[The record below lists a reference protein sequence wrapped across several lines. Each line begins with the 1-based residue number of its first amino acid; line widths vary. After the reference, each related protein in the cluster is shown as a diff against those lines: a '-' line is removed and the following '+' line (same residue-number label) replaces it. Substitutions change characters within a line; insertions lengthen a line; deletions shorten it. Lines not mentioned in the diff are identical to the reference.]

1 MEETQDPPLTPQQF
15 SAKIKAKYPE
25 YKDVDDIVL
34 AKKIIEKYPEYA
46 KKVSFGE
53 VKKKGSSKPTSQE
66 AAGVSPTRTTTPG
79 TSSDTE
85 PPMGAQASGGLGGP
99 FQSIDPFGGKGAVG
113 AIISEQQK
121 TATLPTK
128 KAAPAVTKKV
138 EPPKEEDYFTGG
150 FGNFLRGVDEISPIG
165 IGDFIDD
172 MARSVSSGYRQGT
185 LAEAADKLLLKG
197 HKATPEQI
205 QKFIDA
211 NKYAQQ
217 MKPSDEMQD
226 YTKTYEEEGK
236 GFWGVV
242 KGIFKNPTVVPELIT
257 SSLVG
262 MATNIDALLA
272 GAATIGTGATIGA
285 TTGASAG
292 TVVLP
297 VVGTVGGAAAGAI
310 AGAEASIPYAF
321 GVASSVVEAGS
332 TFGELLSE
340 ELEGKD
346 MTKENV
352 RAILEDPEKLNSI
365 RNKAIARGVIIGT
378 VDALTGKLASG
389 VGAKIMTK
397 SAAKSAT
404 GAVTK
409 GAVVR
414 ATAAGAGVES
424 VGGSLGEATARGA
437 VGQEMD
443 VSEIAL
449 EGISELPGGVRS
461 TIQARL
467 AKPSYRVNGEK
478 VDANQVDQL
487 INTMTPEQL
496 AATDFKIKNDYTG
509 KEFKIQ
515 DKIVTNSI
523 KEEVKKANPDLN
535 EPSLNAIT
543 QLEKELKGLE
553 GNKTQTGK
561 DKAAAL
567 RTQIKNIQE
576 NQIQEEAVVET
587 AKAEGM
593 SVKAPE
599 KNVFYYYEA
608 KGEKAPTEV
617 PAGYTSMKRV
627 ENSEEVKLWKVQK
640 PTEAKAAEVKP
651 AEVKTEEAITNEKP
665 VVTKTADEQKQEIE
679 AEKQEELNGYSVQT
693 RMIDAAFQANA
704 REFKP
709 KPYPS
714 KEYDYPK
721 EITHNGVVYKL
732 GPTVNDH
739 FTVTNTET
747 GFQTKHTH
755 AAIYNITDPKSTQF
769 KDRQAELDKEIEKVE
784 TKYQE
789 KIADLTI
796 LKNKPVEV
804 KPTEV
809 KPAIESPIELKE
821 GEELVDVKQDENGNT
836 LTYVAETSE
845 KKGVKTTKFKFNRS
859 DKSSDQR
866 AGSGVDADK
875 VLDKYGY
882 EIDNDSVPSG
892 VKVREILEIREGE
905 KTTGATA
912 TFVDGEGNIIK
923 AEIVLEP
930 KAKEAKAEEVKTVTH
945 NGIEYTK
952 NNAGNW
958 VNTKTGNEI
967 KGIGEKGKD
976 LIKTL
981 DDLAKPAEVK
991 GISPETSSNVANLT
1005 QDGEGNYVFY
1015 HTSPTTLETIEPNK
1029 YGTNPRNVTS
1039 AEEKTAIGR
1048 VGGVSMYYPA
1058 ENVAESIVSG
1068 NTHMVKI
1075 PESEVYDFNADP
1087 LNLIEEARSKFEK
1100 EFPGQAFTPND
1111 QFAQVT
1117 KLAGDRGFKM
1127 VVGEWKDTTRAQT
1140 TEPLKPVDVKEK
1152 NGSVITKPFKEDF
1165 VSNKDKGLKSVIPET
1180 KEDKLKKVYEEIYDF
1195 KNDKKEYKDVYHLK
1209 EDYTKLSQE
1218 EITKMIEESNLPQEY
1233 KDRYNEALKYE
1244 PGQRRTVS
1252 IVGESVEVENAPEG
1266 NHLNIG
1272 LLEGRT
1278 DKLMSADD
1286 VLSKLPKDVK
1296 VISHS
1301 EIQGTEPSISVEI
1314 SRPLTNIE
1322 MTKFLEDTKQQAIAQ
1337 LSDKKGVLYDT
1348 KRGTSEGWGEF
1359 NPEYFVTQDGKNLTQ
1374 FKPTEPTKKYSE
1386 KAKELA
1392 DKVRNSD
1399 LPDWAKANIEGGKKQ
1414 GVDAGTMK
1422 EALAKAIEKTGEL
1435 MDKGIEFAEAV
1446 KEAINDIVNLLGED
1460 KRASIEKDF
1469 ADYYQSTQK
1478 PLEMEA
1484 KGLDVIS
1491 KGVANMDD
1499 FFNEMS
1505 KDEDFNSLTEEE
1517 KKDLYYNSVSKY
1529 STSQAIDQAAQAPKL
1544 IDLKDQ
1550 SWLKKFI
1557 QAFQNKMIRVKDVQ
1571 EQMEKA
1577 LGIKILKEANVA
1589 LKFELLVGKTINI
1602 IEDKQKEI
1610 FDKSNKDSWANRA
1623 KKDGVDIDQ
1632 LGTYMYAL
1640 HAEERNLANAT
1651 EREENFKKEVDALN
1665 EKIKNAETQSL
1676 KTRYENE
1683 LKKLISGQGKVKLL
1697 KEAGSGMT
1705 NEQAQEII
1713 DNVEKSGKKELFD
1726 KYAKEFREKVIKPA
1740 LDDKLKYGLIDQ
1752 DLYDKLQ
1759 TQYKNYVPLQV
1770 VEKAMK
1776 KRAGGAGAGASVK
1789 GRDIFKAKGSDLYKY
1804 TDRYNPIFS
1813 SMFEY
1818 QNTVAR
1824 GERNQ
1829 AAQALINL
1837 AELDKN
1843 NEVFEVHKPKYTAIL
1858 DSNGDIKYMLPTT
1871 SQKLINDSVELKVD
1885 GKPVYV
1891 EIKDKAMRD
1900 ALQSQGIQRGI
1911 RGLYVINSW
1920 IRSTATLMN
1929 PNFLITN
1936 FLRDYQS
1943 ALINIQSEIKDL
1955 DIKNITGKIANP
1967 KNLKSAGQGIIQDS
1981 KGNYD
1986 SEWAKLAKE
1995 YRDSGGKVSW
2005 FQKETLEEYVDS
2017 LRKDI
2022 EKINKGEKMYTA
2034 ALNKLG
2040 NTLML
2045 AQSVVEQSVRLS
2057 TFKAL
2062 KDAGVSTEEA
2072 ARAAK
2077 NITVNFENKGTWGGL
2092 MDSLYLF
2099 ATAGLSGTVRMATS
2113 LSKSKTART
2122 IAGGMFA
2129 YGILEAALN
2138 SHLGGDD
2145 DDDEKIDDGIK
2156 ERNFVLV
2163 NPKDSKQEPLLLPMA
2178 YGLNVFKYA
2187 GNLTYDVA
2195 TGRKDATEATS
2206 KMFMTIYNQIS
2217 PLQGPTLSQA
2227 VAPTAFDPFVQQS
2240 ENKNFFGAPIKPEQP
2255 KFGPKKKESDLYF
2268 ESVRPGSLW
2277 TAKKL
2282 NEWTGGNAMEKGY
2295 VDISPEILDHYY
2307 DALGGGTG
2315 KFISDVG
2322 YTGKTA
2328 AKEVVESIHGKEM
2341 KDKDEFSLRRLPF
2354 VKAFFGSKPEKK
2366 QLQYIY
2372 ETFERSAI
2380 DQLSKEEVTKF
2391 TKQLKEAVKSQALE
2405 RQDAKQMYNA
2415 VMEGQYKIKKYKG
2428 VQEVRPA
2435 DMTKKEYI
2443 KFIKGAN

>member
-1 MEETQDPPLTPQQF
+1 MDEVDEFGIP
-15 SAKIKAKYPE
+15 IKKP
-25 YKDVDDIVL
+25 VV
-34 AKKIIEKYPEYA
+34 AKKSVDE
-46 KKVSFGE
+46 FGIPI
-53 VKKKGSSKPTSQE
+53 KKKGSSESTPQE
-66 AAGVSPTRTTTPG
+66 KAGVSPTRPTQQG

-85 PPMGAQASGGLGGP
+85 PPTRAQASVVLGGP
-99 FQSIDPFGGKGAVG
+99 TKLFGQEEEKRPTSIMYGNEPKKDGFVPPSTTIDTEQSIKYLEKKTKLKLGQKFDVEEQERNRKELERLKALKKKTPIEEPVDDIFTYQFNSVRDLNNYTSKAKEEVDAEVNNTGFLNVIKSGLSSAYNTVVSGIGKLADLTPQDISAVQIEKNPI
-113 AIISEQQK
+113 AKEISEVKSDPKNSKLTEEEVNFKAYQLAIENKAKSLRNSQTDDYLESVPENVKNNLQFNKVDDLK
-121 TATLPTK
+121 TIEDN
-128 KAAPAVTKKV
+128 TKKV
-138 EPPKEEDYFTGG
+138 VKVRDSYLASLENDYIRLYQLQQANQDQNEIANVENRIKSNTEYIKKLDKSIYGLDREHGSAEEEVELLKRNYDMLY
-150 FGNFLRGVDEISPIG
+150 NISG
-165 IGDFIDD
+165 
-172 MARSVSSGYRQGT
+172 RVTQGT
-185 LAEAADKLLLKG
+185 LNALVTTGDMIADFILPESENNPEYINRLKKSKDELVTETVNNISELSDTFRKDIKDVNNVNDFINWSSDVFAVQVPNLVAASTGNPGLAVMGATSMAQKRFDMKQEVLNGTAKYDDLQMVSIPLLWGAAEVVSEIPTVGILKKAGLATSAINADDVLKRELMNSTFNNFLKTG
-197 HKATPEQI
+197 KDYSKDQFKENAGELFTNVSQN
-205 QKFIDA
+205 A
-211 NKYAQQ
+211 LNKYFLG
-217 MKPSDEMQD
+217 KDE
-226 YTKTYEEEGK
+226 
-236 GFWGVV
+236 V
-242 KGIFKNPTVVPELIT
+242 GIFDNSEDILKDTFLMT
-257 SSLVG
+257 SMLQS
-262 MATNIDALLA
+262 
-272 GAATIGTGATIGA
+272 
-285 TTGASAG
+285 S
-292 TVVLP
+292 P
-297 VVGTVGGAAAGAI
+297 HI
-310 AGAEASIPYAF
+310 AGA
-321 GVASSVVEAGS
+321 
-332 TFGELLSE
+332 
-340 ELEGKD
+340 
-346 MTKENV
+346 
-352 RAILEDPEKLNSI
+352 
-365 RNKAIARGVIIGT
+365 VI
-378 VDALTGKLASG
+378 
-389 VGAKIMTK
+389 
-397 SAAKSAT
+397 
-404 GAVTK
+404 
-409 GAVVR
+409 
-414 ATAAGAGVES
+414 
-424 VGGSLGEATARGA
+424 
-437 VGQEMD
+437 
-443 VSEIAL
+443 
-449 EGISELPGGVRS
+449 
-461 TIQARL
+461 
-467 AKPSYRVNGEK
+467 KPF
-478 VDANQVDQL
+478 
-487 INTMTPEQL
+487 TTPE
-496 AATDFKIKNDYTG
+496 YTNVL
-509 KEFKIQ
+509 
-515 DKIVTNSI
+515 DNNSKQI
-523 KEEVKKANPDLN
+523 LN
-535 EPSLNAIT
+535 LNKLI
-543 QLEKELKGLE
+543 G
-553 GNKTQTGK
+553 
-561 DKAAAL
+561 D
-567 RTQIKNIQE
+567 
-576 NQIQEEAVVET
+576 
-587 AKAEGM
+587 
-593 SVKAPE
+593 
-599 KNVFYYYEA
+599 KNV
-608 KGEKAPTEV
+608 
-617 PAGYTSMKRV
+617 
-627 ENSEEVKLWKVQK
+627 SEEVKSVAKNKIAGLNAESGAIVNKIVSSIDSMSDTGKSRIAKIEKEQS
-640 PTEAKAAEVKP
+640 ELRAKASEITQDKTVDVNTKKDLLNTLKSQFKLVEDERVNILSGKTTVEEMSVNAP
-651 AEVKTEEAITNEKP
+651 AEVKVEEIKPIEVKEIVAPKEDLTAGKGLFSEPVEDVIKTAENYKKSKGITVDAGERITDIDVENSKKIADAYDEMQSNPNDPEVKAAYNAMANETVDQFKYLIDNGYIVELYDGKTEPYKNSEEMLKDLRDNKHLYVFSTEEGFGDTPITE
-665 VVTKTADEQKQEIE
+665 
-679 AEKQEELNGYSVQT
+679 
-693 RMIDAAFQANA
+693 
-704 REFKP
+704 
-709 KPYPS
+709 
-714 KEYDYPK
+714 
-721 EITHNGVVYKL
+721 
-732 GPTVNDH
+732 
-739 FTVTNTET
+739 
-747 GFQTKHTH
+747 
-755 AAIYNITDPKSTQF
+755 
-769 KDRQAELDKEIEKVE
+769 KDRQENPLLKDSGFTDKNGKKLLINDAFRFVHDIFGHGERGNSFGAKGEENAWDVHSRMYSPEARRAMTTE
-784 TKYQE
+784 TRGQNSWVNF
-789 KIADLTI
+789 
-796 LKNKPVEV
+796 NKGMRNEDGSI
-804 KPTEV
+804 KKKGDEGYLSPTER
-809 KPAIESPIELKE
+809 PFA
-821 GEELVDVKQDENGNT
+821 
-836 LTYVAETSE
+836 
-845 KKGVKTTKFKFNRS
+845 
-859 DKSSDQR
+859 DQ
-866 AGSGVDADK
+866 K
-875 VLDKYGY
+875 
-882 EIDNDSVPSG
+882 
-892 VKVREILEIREGE
+892 
-905 KTTGATA
+905 
-912 TFVDGEGNIIK
+912 
-923 AEIVLEP
+923 
-930 KAKEAKAEEVKTVTH
+930 
-945 NGIEYTK
+945 
-952 NNAGNW
+952 
-958 VNTKTGNEI
+958 
-967 KGIGEKGKD
+967 
-976 LIKTL
+976 
-981 DDLAKPAEVK
+981 
-991 GISPETSSNVANLT
+991 
-1005 QDGEGNYVFY
+1005 
-1015 HTSPTTLETIEPNK
+1015 
-1029 YGTNPRNVTS
+1029 
-1039 AEEKTAIGR
+1039 
-1048 VGGVSMYYPA
+1048 
-1058 ENVAESIVSG
+1058 
-1068 NTHMVKI
+1068 
-1075 PESEVYDFNADP
+1075 
-1087 LNLIEEARSKFEK
+1087 
-1100 EFPGQAFTPND
+1100 
-1111 QFAQVT
+1111 
-1117 KLAGDRGFKM
+1117 
-1127 VVGEWKDTTRAQT
+1127 
-1140 TEPLKPVDVKEK
+1140 
-1152 NGSVITKPFKEDF
+1152 
-1165 VSNKDKGLKSVIPET
+1165 
-1180 KEDKLKKVYEEIYDF
+1180 
-1195 KNDKKEYKDVYHLK
+1195 
-1209 EDYTKLSQE
+1209 
-1218 EITKMIEESNLPQEY
+1218 
-1233 KDRYNEALKYE
+1233 
-1244 PGQRRTVS
+1244 
-1252 IVGESVEVENAPEG
+1252 
-1266 NHLNIG
+1266 IG
-1272 LLEGRT
+1272 LLPEW
-1278 DKLMSADD
+1278 A
-1286 VLSKLPKDVK
+1286 
-1296 VISHS
+1296 S
-1301 EIQGTEPSISVEI
+1301 ESIYE
-1314 SRPLTNIE
+1314 TAE
-1322 MTKFLEDTKQQAIAQ
+1322 
-1337 LSDKKGVLYDT
+1337 
-1348 KRGTSEGWGEF
+1348 
-1359 NPEYFVTQDGKNLTQ
+1359 
-1374 FKPTEPTKKYSE
+1374 KPTEPTKKNTE

-1392 DKVRNSD
+1392 DKVRSLD
-1399 LPDWAKANIEGGKKQ
+1399 LPDWLKANIEGGKKQ
-1414 GVDAGTMK
+1414 GVDADTMK

-1478 PLEMEA
+1478 PLEMES

-1505 KDEDFNSLTEEE
+1505 KDKDFNSLTEEQ

-1550 SWLKKFI
+1550 NWLKKFI

-1571 EQMEKA
+1571 EQMEGA

-1610 FDKSNKDSWANRA
+1610 FDKSNKESWANRA

-1632 LGTYMYAL
+1632 LGVYMYAL

-1726 KYAKEFREKVIKPA
+1726 KYASEFRENVIKPA

-1752 DLYDKLQ
+1752 ELYDKLQ

-1770 VEKAMK
+1770 VEKAMT

-1911 RGLYVINSW
+1911 RGLYIVNSW

-1955 DIKNITGKIANP
+1955 DIKNVTGQIANP

-1981 KGNYD
+1981 KGKYD

-2255 KFGPKKKESDLYF
+2255 KFGAKKKESDLYF
-2268 ESVRPGSLW
+2268 ESVRTESLW

-2282 NEWTGGNAMEKGY
+2282 NEWTGGSAMEKGY

-2307 DALGGGTG
+2307 DAFGGGTG

-2322 YTGKTA
+2322 YTGKIA
-2328 AKEVVESIHGKEM
+2328 AKEVVESVHGKEM

-2380 DQLSKEEVTKF
+2380 DQLTKEEITKF
-2391 TKQLKEAVKSQALE
+2391 TKQLKEAVKSQALDT
-2405 RQDAKQMYNA
+2405 QDAKQMYNT

-2443 KFIKGAN
+2443 KFIKGAK

>member
-1 MEETQDPPLTPQQF
+1 MDEVDEFGIP
-15 SAKIKAKYPE
+15 IKKPA
-25 YKDVDDIVL
+25 V
-34 AKKIIEKYPEYA
+34 AKKSVDE
-46 KKVSFGE
+46 FGIPI
-53 VKKKGSSKPTSQE
+53 KKKGSSEPTAQKN
-66 AAGVSPTRTTTPG
+66 AGVSPTRPTTQS

-85 PPMGAQASGGLGGP
+85 PPTRAQASVALGGP
-99 FQSIDPFGGKGAVG
+99 TKLFGQEEEKRPTSIMYGNEPNKDGFVPPSTAIDTEQSIKYLEKKTNLKLGQKFNVEEQERNRKELERLKALKKKTPIEKPVDDIFTYQFNNVRDLNNYTSKAKEEVDAEVNNTGFLNVIKSGLSSAYNTVVSGIGKLADLTPQDISAVQIEKNPI
-113 AIISEQQK
+113 AKEISEVK
-121 TATLPTK
+121 SDPKNSKLTEEEVNF
-128 KAAPAVTKKV
+128 KAYQLAIENKAKSLRNSQTDEYLESVP
-138 EPPKEEDYFTGG
+138 EDVKNNLQF
-150 FGNFLRGVDEISPIG
+150 NKVDELKT
-165 IGDFIDD
+165 IDD
-172 MARSVSSGYRQGT
+172 NTRKVVKVRDSYLASLENDYIRLNQLQQTNQDPNEIANVENRIKSNTEYIKKLDKSIYGLDRKHGSAEEEVDLLKRNYDMLYNISGRVTQGT
-185 LAEAADKLLLKG
+185 LNALVTTGDMIADFILPESENNPEYINKLKKSKEELVSETVDNISGLSDTFRKDIKDVNNVNDFINWSSDVFAVQVPNLVAASTGNPGLAVMGATSMAQKRFDMKQEVLNGTAKYDDLQMVSIPLLWGAAEVVSEIPTVGILKKAGLATSAINADDVLKRELMNSTFNNFLNTGKDYSKDQFKEAAGELFTNVSQNAL
-197 HKATPEQI
+197 
-205 QKFIDA
+205 
-211 NKYAQQ
+211 NKYLL
-217 MKPSDEMQD
+217 
-226 YTKTYEEEGK
+226 GK
-236 GFWGVV
+236 KEV
-242 KGIFKNPTVVPELIT
+242 GIFDNSEEILKDTFLMT
-257 SSLVG
+257 SMLQS
-262 MATNIDALLA
+262 
-272 GAATIGTGATIGA
+272 
-285 TTGASAG
+285 S
-292 TVVLP
+292 P
-297 VVGTVGGAAAGAI
+297 HI
-310 AGAEASIPYAF
+310 AGAVIKPFTSPEY
-321 GVASSVVEAGS
+321 
-332 TFGELLSE
+332 T
-340 ELEGKD
+340 
-346 MTKENV
+346 NV
-352 RAILEDPEKLNSI
+352 LDNNSRQILNLNKL
-365 RNKAIARGVIIGT
+365 IG
-378 VDALTGKLASG
+378 D
-389 VGAKIMTK
+389 
-397 SAAKSAT
+397 
-404 GAVTK
+404 
-409 GAVVR
+409 
-414 ATAAGAGVES
+414 
-424 VGGSLGEATARGA
+424 
-437 VGQEMD
+437 
-443 VSEIAL
+443 
-449 EGISELPGGVRS
+449 
-461 TIQARL
+461 
-467 AKPSYRVNGEK
+467 
-478 VDANQVDQL
+478 
-487 INTMTPEQL
+487 
-496 AATDFKIKNDYTG
+496 
-509 KEFKIQ
+509 
-515 DKIVTNSI
+515 
-523 KEEVKKANPDLN
+523 
-535 EPSLNAIT
+535 
-543 QLEKELKGLE
+543 
-553 GNKTQTGK
+553 
-561 DKAAAL
+561 
-567 RTQIKNIQE
+567 
-576 NQIQEEAVVET
+576 
-587 AKAEGM
+587 
-593 SVKAPE
+593 
-599 KNVFYYYEA
+599 KNV
-608 KGEKAPTEV
+608 
-617 PAGYTSMKRV
+617 
-627 ENSEEVKLWKVQK
+627 SEEVKSV
-640 PTEAKAAEVKP
+640 AKNKIAGLNAESGAIVNNVVSSIDSMSDAGKSRIAKIEKEQSELRSKASEITDDKTIDVNTKKDLLNTLKSQFKLIEDERVNIISGKTAVEEMSVNAP
-651 AEVKTEEAITNEKP
+651 AEVKVEE
-665 VVTKTADEQKQEIE
+665 
-679 AEKQEELNGYSVQT
+679 
-693 RMIDAAFQANA
+693 
-704 REFKP
+704 
-709 KPYPS
+709 
-714 KEYDYPK
+714 
-721 EITHNGVVYKL
+721 
-732 GPTVNDH
+732 
-739 FTVTNTET
+739 
-747 GFQTKHTH
+747 
-755 AAIYNITDPKSTQF
+755 
-769 KDRQAELDKEIEKVE
+769 
-784 TKYQE
+784 
-789 KIADLTI
+789 
-796 LKNKPVEV
+796 
-804 KPTEV
+804 
-809 KPAIESPIELKE
+809 
-821 GEELVDVKQDENGNT
+821 
-836 LTYVAETSE
+836 
-845 KKGVKTTKFKFNRS
+845 
-859 DKSSDQR
+859 
-866 AGSGVDADK
+866 
-875 VLDKYGY
+875 
-882 EIDNDSVPSG
+882 
-892 VKVREILEIREGE
+892 
-905 KTTGATA
+905 
-912 TFVDGEGNIIK
+912 
-923 AEIVLEP
+923 
-930 KAKEAKAEEVKTVTH
+930 
-945 NGIEYTK
+945 
-952 NNAGNW
+952 
-958 VNTKTGNEI
+958 
-967 KGIGEKGKD
+967 
-976 LIKTL
+976 
-981 DDLAKPAEVK
+981 AKPAEVK
-991 GISPETSSNVANLT
+991 GISPETSSNLANLT
-1005 QDGEGNYVFY
+1005 QDNEGNYVFY

-1048 VGGVSMYYPA
+1048 VNGVSMYYPA

-1087 LNLIEEARSKFEK
+1087 LNLIEEARAKFEK

-1117 KLAGDRGFKM
+1117 KIAGDKGFKM

-1140 TEPLKPVDVKEK
+1140 TEPLKPVDVKEMEGNK
-1152 NGSVITKPFKEDF
+1152 IIKPFKEDF
-1165 VSNKDKGLKSVIPET
+1165 VSNKDKGFKSIIPVSKDVKLKEVYDNIN
-1180 KEDKLKKVYEEIYDF
+1180 KERNTQNNYDKLYSLREDF
-1195 KNDKKEYKDVYHLK
+1195 P
-1209 EDYTKLSQE
+1209 KLSQD
-1218 EITKMIEESNLPQEY
+1218 EITTMIEESDISQEL
-1233 KDRYNEALKYE
+1233 KDAYAEAVAYE
-1244 PGQRRTVS
+1244 PEQRRTEAPTTKETNV
-1252 IVGESVEVENAPEG
+1252 ES
-1266 NHLNIG
+1266 
-1272 LLEGRT
+1272 
-1278 DKLMSADD
+1278 
-1286 VLSKLPKDVK
+1286 
-1296 VISHS
+1296 
-1301 EIQGTEPSISVEI
+1301 
-1314 SRPLTNIE
+1314 
-1322 MTKFLEDTKQQAIAQ
+1322 
-1337 LSDKKGVLYDT
+1337 
-1348 KRGTSEGWGEF
+1348 
-1359 NPEYFVTQDGKNLTQ
+1359 
-1374 FKPTEPTKKYSE
+1374 
-1386 KAKELA
+1386 
-1392 DKVRNSD
+1392 
-1399 LPDWAKANIEGGKKQ
+1399 
-1414 GVDAGTMK
+1414 
-1422 EALAKAIEKTGEL
+1422 
-1435 MDKGIEFAEAV
+1435 
-1446 KEAINDIVNLLGED
+1446 
-1460 KRASIEKDF
+1460 
-1469 ADYYQSTQK
+1469 
-1478 PLEMEA
+1478 

-1491 KGVANMDD
+1491 KGIANMDD

-1505 KDEDFNSLTEEE
+1505 KDNDFNSLTEEQ

-1550 SWLKKFI
+1550 NWLKKFI

-1571 EQMEKA
+1571 EQMEGA

-1610 FDKSNKDSWANRA
+1610 FDKSNKESWANRA

-1665 EKIKNAETQSL
+1665 EKIKNAETKSL

-1726 KYAKEFREKVIKPA
+1726 KYAKEFRDNVIKPS

-1752 DLYDKLQ
+1752 ELYDKLQ

-1770 VEKAMK
+1770 VEKAMA
-1776 KRAGGAGAGASVK
+1776 KRTGGGGVGASVK
-1789 GRDIFKAKGSDLYKY
+1789 GKDIFKAKGSDLYKY

-1891 EIKDKAMRD
+1891 EVKDKAMRD

-1911 RGLYVINSW
+1911 RGLYIVNSW

-1955 DIKNITGKIANP
+1955 DIKNVTGQIANP

-1981 KGNYD
+1981 KGKYD

-2195 TGRKDATEATS
+2195 TGRKDATDATS

-2255 KFGPKKKESDLYF
+2255 KFGAKKKESDLYF

-2282 NEWTGGNAMEKGY
+2282 NEWTGGSAMEKGY
-2295 VDISPEILDHYY
+2295 IDISPEILDHYY

-2322 YTGKTA
+2322 YTGKIA
-2328 AKEVVESIHGKEM
+2328 AKEVVESVHGKEM

-2354 VKAFFGSKPEKK
+2354 VKAFFGSKPEKQK
-2366 QLQYIY
+2366 LQYIY
-2372 ETFERSAI
+2372 ETFERSSI
-2380 DQLSKEEVTKF
+2380 DQLTKEEVTKF
-2391 TKQLKEAVKSQALE
+2391 TKQLNEAVKSQTLDT
-2405 RQDAKQMYNA
+2405 QDARQMYKN

-2428 VQEVRPA
+2428 VQEVKPG
-2435 DMTKKEYI
+2435 DMTKKQYI

>member
-1 MEETQDPPLTPQQF
+1 MAELLDNQDEQGVPPLPGGYVAVKKQSQGTPPLP
-15 SAKIKAKYPE
+15 SGY
-25 YKDVDDIVL
+25 V
-34 AKKIIEKYPEYA
+34 
-46 KKVSFGE
+46 
-53 VKKKGSSKPTSQE
+53 VKKKESSKPTSQKGD
-66 AAGVSPTRTTTPG
+66 GVSPTKTTTPG

-85 PPMGAQASGGLGGP
+85 LPMGAQASGGLGGQTGSP

-113 AIISEQQK
+113 AIVSEQQK
-121 TATLPTK
+121 TQQPPTK
-128 KAAPAVTKKV
+128 KAAPAVTKQA

-150 FGNFLRGVDEISPIG
+150 FGNFLRGVDEIVPIG
-165 IGDFIDD
+165 IGDFVDD
-172 MARSVSSGYRQGT
+172 MARSVSAGYRQGT

-211 NKYAQQ
+211 NKDAQQ

-242 KGIFKNPTVVPELIT
+242 KGIFKNPTVIPELIT

-262 MATNIDALLA
+262 MATNKDALKA
-272 GAATIGTGATIGA
+272 GAATIGAGAAIGA

-292 TVVLP
+292 TVALP
-297 VVGTVGGAAAGAI
+297 VVGTVGGATAGAI
-310 AGAEASIPYAF
+310 AGAEAAIPYAF

-332 TFGELLSE
+332 TFGELLAE
-340 ELEGKD
+340 ELKGED

-352 RAILEDPEKLNSI
+352 KSILENPEKLNSI

-378 VDALTGKLASG
+378 ADALTGKLASG

-424 VGGSLGEATARGA
+424 IGGSLGEATARGA

-449 EGISELPGGVRS
+449 EGIAELPGGVRS

-478 VDANQVDQL
+478 VDADQVDEL

-496 AATDFKIKNDYTG
+496 FATDIKIKNDYTG

-523 KEEVKKANPDLN
+523 KQDIKKANPDLN

-543 QLEKELKGLE
+543 QLEKELQSLE

-561 DKAAAL
+561 DKAAAI

-617 PAGYTSMKRV
+617 PAGYTSMKKV
-627 ENSEEVKLWKVQK
+627 ENSEEVKLWNAQK
-640 PTEAKAAEVKP
+640 PSEIKP
-651 AEVKTEEAITNEKP
+651 AEV
-665 VVTKTADEQKQEIE
+665 
-679 AEKQEELNGYSVQT
+679 
-693 RMIDAAFQANA
+693 
-704 REFKP
+704 
-709 KPYPS
+709 
-714 KEYDYPK
+714 
-721 EITHNGVVYKL
+721 
-732 GPTVNDH
+732 
-739 FTVTNTET
+739 
-747 GFQTKHTH
+747 
-755 AAIYNITDPKSTQF
+755 
-769 KDRQAELDKEIEKVE
+769 
-784 TKYQE
+784 
-789 KIADLTI
+789 
-796 LKNKPVEV
+796 
-804 KPTEV
+804 
-809 KPAIESPIELKE
+809 
-821 GEELVDVKQDENGNT
+821 
-836 LTYVAETSE
+836 VAEEVT
-845 KKGVKTTKFKFNRS
+845 
-859 DKSSDQR
+859 
-866 AGSGVDADK
+866 
-875 VLDKYGY
+875 
-882 EIDNDSVPSG
+882 P
-892 VKVREILEIREGE
+892 
-905 KTTGATA
+905 
-912 TFVDGEGNIIK
+912 
-923 AEIVLEP
+923 AEV
-930 KAKEAKAEEVKTVTH
+930 KAEEVKPT
-945 NGIEYTK
+945 
-952 NNAGNW
+952 
-958 VNTKTGNEI
+958 
-967 KGIGEKGKD
+967 
-976 LIKTL
+976 
-981 DDLAKPAEVK
+981 EVK

-1048 VGGVSMYYPA
+1048 VNGVSMYYPA

-1087 LNLIEEARSKFEK
+1087 LNLIEEARAKFEK

-1117 KLAGDRGFKM
+1117 KIAGDRGFKM

-1140 TEPLKPVDVKEK
+1140 TEPLKPVDVKEMEGNK
-1152 NGSVITKPFKEDF
+1152 IIKPFKEDF
-1165 VSNKDKGLKSVIPET
+1165 VSNKDKGFESIIPESKDVKL
-1180 KEDKLKKVYEEIYDF
+1180 KEVYDNINKERNTQNNYDKLYSLREDF
-1195 KNDKKEYKDVYHLK
+1195 P
-1209 EDYTKLSQE
+1209 KLSQD
-1218 EITKMIEESNLPQEY
+1218 EITTMIEESDISQEL
-1233 KDRYNEALKYE
+1233 KDAYAEAVAYE
-1244 PGQRRTVS
+1244 PEQRRTKAPTSKIIPGEKIIISGVEIKYPTKEQSDTRKQERTAVEYVDKAANLLQEEDVDTIKKELDGDFGLLTAENPMAQPLTENENSELNKKAEEWLKEKGYNPRRVTGKYDQAENSFFVPGLTKSDAVEFAKEFNQESVAHSEGLVYQDGSINPRIKTEDNFSFEDYSPESNYVS
-1252 IVGESVEVENAPEG
+1252 IVKTKDGLKTFSVGYDFETKIPGE
-1266 NHLNIG
+1266 I
-1272 LLEGRT
+1272 T
-1278 DKLMSADD
+1278 
-1286 VLSKLPKDVK
+1286 
-1296 VISHS
+1296 
-1301 EIQGTEPSISVEI
+1301 
-1314 SRPLTNIE
+1314 
-1322 MTKFLEDTKQQAIAQ
+1322 
-1337 LSDKKGVLYDT
+1337 
-1348 KRGTSEGWGEF
+1348 
-1359 NPEYFVTQDGKNLTQ
+1359 
-1374 FKPTEPTKKYSE
+1374 PTETKE
-1386 KAKELA
+1386 TN
-1392 DKVRNSD
+1392 V
-1399 LPDWAKANIEGGKKQ
+1399 
-1414 GVDAGTMK
+1414 
-1422 EALAKAIEKTGEL
+1422 
-1435 MDKGIEFAEAV
+1435 
-1446 KEAINDIVNLLGED
+1446 
-1460 KRASIEKDF
+1460 
-1469 ADYYQSTQK
+1469 
-1478 PLEMEA
+1478 EA

-1505 KDEDFNSLTEEE
+1505 KDEDFNSLTEEQ

-1529 STSQAIDQAAQAPKL
+1529 STSQAVDQAAQAPKL

-1571 EQMEKA
+1571 EQMEGA

-1610 FDKSNKDSWANRA
+1610 FDKSNKESWANRA

-1651 EREENFKKEVDALN
+1651 EREENFKKEVDVLN

-1726 KYAKEFREKVIKPA
+1726 KYASEFREKVIKPA

-1752 DLYDKLQ
+1752 ELYDKLQ

-1911 RGLYVINSW
+1911 RGLYIVNSW

-1955 DIKNITGKIANP
+1955 DIKNVTGQIANP

-1981 KGNYD
+1981 KGKYD

-2113 LSKSKTART
+2113 LAKSKTART

-2255 KFGPKKKESDLYF
+2255 KFGAKKKESDLYF

-2282 NEWTGGNAMEKGY
+2282 NEWTGGSAMEKGY

-2322 YTGKTA
+2322 YTGKIA
-2328 AKEVVESIHGKEM
+2328 AKEVVESVHGKEM

-2366 QLQYIY
+2366 QLQYVY

-2380 DQLSKEEVTKF
+2380 DQLTKEEITKF
-2391 TKQLKEAVKSQALE
+2391 KNQLKEAVKSQALDT
-2405 RQDAKQMYNA
+2405 QDARQMYKN

-2428 VQEVRPA
+2428 VQEVKPG
-2435 DMTKKEYI
+2435 DMTKKQYI

>member
-1 MEETQDPPLTPQQF
+1 
-15 SAKIKAKYPE
+15 
-25 YKDVDDIVL
+25 
-34 AKKIIEKYPEYA
+34 
-46 KKVSFGE
+46 
-53 VKKKGSSKPTSQE
+53 
-66 AAGVSPTRTTTPG
+66 
-79 TSSDTE
+79 
-85 PPMGAQASGGLGGP
+85 
-99 FQSIDPFGGKGAVG
+99 
-113 AIISEQQK
+113 
-121 TATLPTK
+121 
-128 KAAPAVTKKV
+128 
-138 EPPKEEDYFTGG
+138 
-150 FGNFLRGVDEISPIG
+150 
-165 IGDFIDD
+165 
-172 MARSVSSGYRQGT
+172 
-185 LAEAADKLLLKG
+185 
-197 HKATPEQI
+197 
-205 QKFIDA
+205 
-211 NKYAQQ
+211 
-217 MKPSDEMQD
+217 
-226 YTKTYEEEGK
+226 
-236 GFWGVV
+236 
-242 KGIFKNPTVVPELIT
+242 
-257 SSLVG
+257 
-262 MATNIDALLA
+262 
-272 GAATIGTGATIGA
+272 
-285 TTGASAG
+285 
-292 TVVLP
+292 
-297 VVGTVGGAAAGAI
+297 
-310 AGAEASIPYAF
+310 
-321 GVASSVVEAGS
+321 
-332 TFGELLSE
+332 
-340 ELEGKD
+340 
-346 MTKENV
+346 
-352 RAILEDPEKLNSI
+352 
-365 RNKAIARGVIIGT
+365 
-378 VDALTGKLASG
+378 
-389 VGAKIMTK
+389 
-397 SAAKSAT
+397 
-404 GAVTK
+404 
-409 GAVVR
+409 
-414 ATAAGAGVES
+414 
-424 VGGSLGEATARGA
+424 
-437 VGQEMD
+437 
-443 VSEIAL
+443 
-449 EGISELPGGVRS
+449 
-461 TIQARL
+461 
-467 AKPSYRVNGEK
+467 
-478 VDANQVDQL
+478 
-487 INTMTPEQL
+487 
-496 AATDFKIKNDYTG
+496 
-509 KEFKIQ
+509 
-515 DKIVTNSI
+515 
-523 KEEVKKANPDLN
+523 
-535 EPSLNAIT
+535 
-543 QLEKELKGLE
+543 
-553 GNKTQTGK
+553 
-561 DKAAAL
+561 
-567 RTQIKNIQE
+567 
-576 NQIQEEAVVET
+576 
-587 AKAEGM
+587 
-593 SVKAPE
+593 
-599 KNVFYYYEA
+599 
-608 KGEKAPTEV
+608 
-617 PAGYTSMKRV
+617 
-627 ENSEEVKLWKVQK
+627 
-640 PTEAKAAEVKP
+640 
-651 AEVKTEEAITNEKP
+651 
-665 VVTKTADEQKQEIE
+665 
-679 AEKQEELNGYSVQT
+679 
-693 RMIDAAFQANA
+693 
-704 REFKP
+704 
-709 KPYPS
+709 
-714 KEYDYPK
+714 
-721 EITHNGVVYKL
+721 
-732 GPTVNDH
+732 
-739 FTVTNTET
+739 
-747 GFQTKHTH
+747 
-755 AAIYNITDPKSTQF
+755 
-769 KDRQAELDKEIEKVE
+769 
-784 TKYQE
+784 
-789 KIADLTI
+789 
-796 LKNKPVEV
+796 
-804 KPTEV
+804 
-809 KPAIESPIELKE
+809 
-821 GEELVDVKQDENGNT
+821 
-836 LTYVAETSE
+836 
-845 KKGVKTTKFKFNRS
+845 
-859 DKSSDQR
+859 
-866 AGSGVDADK
+866 
-875 VLDKYGY
+875 
-882 EIDNDSVPSG
+882 
-892 VKVREILEIREGE
+892 
-905 KTTGATA
+905 
-912 TFVDGEGNIIK
+912 
-923 AEIVLEP
+923 
-930 KAKEAKAEEVKTVTH
+930 
-945 NGIEYTK
+945 
-952 NNAGNW
+952 
-958 VNTKTGNEI
+958 
-967 KGIGEKGKD
+967 
-976 LIKTL
+976 
-981 DDLAKPAEVK
+981 
-991 GISPETSSNVANLT
+991 
-1005 QDGEGNYVFY
+1005 
-1015 HTSPTTLETIEPNK
+1015 
-1029 YGTNPRNVTS
+1029 
-1039 AEEKTAIGR
+1039 
-1048 VGGVSMYYPA
+1048 
-1058 ENVAESIVSG
+1058 
-1068 NTHMVKI
+1068 
-1075 PESEVYDFNADP
+1075 
-1087 LNLIEEARSKFEK
+1087 
-1100 EFPGQAFTPND
+1100 
-1111 QFAQVT
+1111 
-1117 KLAGDRGFKM
+1117 
-1127 VVGEWKDTTRAQT
+1127 
-1140 TEPLKPVDVKEK
+1140 
-1152 NGSVITKPFKEDF
+1152 
-1165 VSNKDKGLKSVIPET
+1165 
-1180 KEDKLKKVYEEIYDF
+1180 
-1195 KNDKKEYKDVYHLK
+1195 
-1209 EDYTKLSQE
+1209 
-1218 EITKMIEESNLPQEY
+1218 
-1233 KDRYNEALKYE
+1233 
-1244 PGQRRTVS
+1244 
-1252 IVGESVEVENAPEG
+1252 
-1266 NHLNIG
+1266 
-1272 LLEGRT
+1272 
-1278 DKLMSADD
+1278 
-1286 VLSKLPKDVK
+1286 
-1296 VISHS
+1296 
-1301 EIQGTEPSISVEI
+1301 
-1314 SRPLTNIE
+1314 
-1322 MTKFLEDTKQQAIAQ
+1322 
-1337 LSDKKGVLYDT
+1337 
-1348 KRGTSEGWGEF
+1348 
-1359 NPEYFVTQDGKNLTQ
+1359 
-1374 FKPTEPTKKYSE
+1374 
-1386 KAKELA
+1386 
-1392 DKVRNSD
+1392 
-1399 LPDWAKANIEGGKKQ
+1399 
-1414 GVDAGTMK
+1414 
-1422 EALAKAIEKTGEL
+1422 
-1435 MDKGIEFAEAV
+1435 
-1446 KEAINDIVNLLGED
+1446 
-1460 KRASIEKDF
+1460 
-1469 ADYYQSTQK
+1469 
-1478 PLEMEA
+1478 
-1484 KGLDVIS
+1484 
-1491 KGVANMDD
+1491 MDD

-1505 KDEDFNSLTEEE
+1505 KDEDFNSLTEDQ

-1571 EQMEKA
+1571 EQMEGA

-1610 FDKSNKDSWANRA
+1610 FDKSNKESWANRA

-1770 VEKAMK
+1770 VEKAMT

-1955 DIKNITGKIANP
+1955 DIKNVTGQIANP

-1981 KGNYD
+1981 KGKYD

-2187 GNLTYDVA
+2187 GNFTYDVA

-2255 KFGPKKKESDLYF
+2255 KFGAKKKESDLYF

-2282 NEWTGGNAMEKGY
+2282 NEWTGGSAMEKGY

-2322 YTGKTA
+2322 YTGKIA

-2366 QLQYIY
+2366 QLQYVY
-2372 ETFERSAI
+2372 DTFERSAI
-2380 DQLSKEEVTKF
+2380 DQLTKEEITKF
-2391 TKQLKEAVKSQALE
+2391 TKQLKEAVKSQALDT
-2405 RQDAKQMYNA
+2405 QDARQMYKN

-2428 VQEVRPA
+2428 VQEVKPV
-2435 DMTKKEYI
+2435 DMTKKQYI

>member
-15 SAKIKAKYPE
+15 SAKIKAKYPQ
-25 YKDVDDIVL
+25 YKDVDDVVL
-34 AKKIIEKYPEYA
+34 AKKMVEKYPEYA

-53 VKKKGSSKPTSQE
+53 VKKKESSVSTPQE
-66 AAGVSPTRTTTPG
+66 AAGVSPTRTTQQG

-85 PPMGAQASGGLGGP
+85 PPMGTQASGGLGGQTGSP

-121 TATLPTK
+121 TQQPPTK
-128 KAAPAVTKKV
+128 KAAPAVTKQV

-150 FGNFLRGVDEISPIG
+150 FGNFLRGVDEIVPIG
-165 IGDFIDD
+165 IGDFVDD

-262 MATNIDALLA
+262 MATNTDALLS
-272 GAATIGTGATIGA
+272 GAATIGAGATIGA

-292 TVVLP
+292 TVALP

-332 TFGELLSE
+332 TFGELLAE
-340 ELEGKD
+340 ELKGED

-352 RAILEDPEKLNSI
+352 RAILENPEKLNSI

-389 VGAKIMTK
+389 VGAKVMTK

-449 EGISELPGGVRS
+449 EGIAELPGGVRS

-467 AKPSYRVNGEK
+467 ARPSYRVNGEK
-478 VDANQVDQL
+478 VDADQVDQL

-523 KEEVKKANPDLN
+523 KQDVKKANPDLN

-543 QLEKELKGLE
+543 QLEKELQGLE

-561 DKAAAL
+561 DKASAI

-627 ENSEEVKLWKVQK
+627 ENSEEVKLWNAQK
-640 PTEAKAAEVKP
+640 PSEVKVEEVKP
-651 AEVKTEEAITNEKP
+651 AEVIEEKIDTRP
-665 VVTKTADEQKQEIE
+665 I
-679 AEKQEELNGYSVQT
+679 AE
-693 RMIDAAFQANA
+693 
-704 REFKP
+704 
-709 KPYPS
+709 
-714 KEYDYPK
+714 
-721 EITHNGVVYKL
+721 
-732 GPTVNDH
+732 
-739 FTVTNTET
+739 
-747 GFQTKHTH
+747 
-755 AAIYNITDPKSTQF
+755 
-769 KDRQAELDKEIEKVE
+769 RQAETEAKIKNKNLFIGVGDFSKQLGDSDKAAVPISRGENKGIEIVEYAHPDTGSVDVIATGKTDNDFVGFYRIYENGKPTNKWSSKFENQSRNKEDFKTMISGVQKLLPEGHEYTEKTSISTDGLRVWKQQLDRGYELQYDEKGNILTNTVAINGDAIVNELGVDVNKGNFENIKITKDQFETVKKALLPYLENLGLNESNIRYSGEKVN
-784 TKYQE
+784 
-789 KIADLTI
+789 I
-796 LKNKPVEV
+796 P
-804 KPTEV
+804 
-809 KPAIESPIELKE
+809 
-821 GEELVDVKQDENGNT
+821 
-836 LTYVAETSE
+836 
-845 KKGVKTTKFKFNRS
+845 GVKASVQIDLPVLRKTK
-859 DKSSDQR
+859 Q
-866 AGSGVDADK
+866 
-875 VLDKYGY
+875 
-882 EIDNDSVPSG
+882 
-892 VKVREILEIREGE
+892 
-905 KTTGATA
+905 
-912 TFVDGEGNIIK
+912 
-923 AEIVLEP
+923 
-930 KAKEAKAEEVKTVTH
+930 EV
-945 NGIEYTK
+945 
-952 NNAGNW
+952 
-958 VNTKTGNEI
+958 
-967 KGIGEKGKD
+967 
-976 LIKTL
+976 
-981 DDLAKPAEVK
+981 KPAEVK

-1005 QDGEGNYVFY
+1005 QDNEGNYVFY

-1048 VGGVSMYYPA
+1048 VNGVSMYYPA

-1087 LNLIEEARSKFEK
+1087 LNLIEEARAKFEK

-1117 KLAGDRGFKM
+1117 KIAGDKGFKM

-1140 TEPLKPVDVKEK
+1140 TEPLKPVDVKEMEGNK
-1152 NGSVITKPFKEDF
+1152 IIKPFKEDF
-1165 VSNKDKGLKSVIPET
+1165 VSNKDKGFESIIPESKDVKL
-1180 KEDKLKKVYEEIYDF
+1180 KEVYDNINKERNTQNNYDKLYSLREDF
-1195 KNDKKEYKDVYHLK
+1195 P
-1209 EDYTKLSQE
+1209 KLSQD
-1218 EITKMIEESNLPQEY
+1218 EITTMIEESDISQEL
-1233 KDRYNEALKYE
+1233 KDAYAKAVAYE
-1244 PGQRRTVS
+1244 PEQRRTEIPTSKIIPGEKTIISGVEIKYPTKEQSNTRKQERTAVEYIDKAANLLQEEDVDTIKKELDSDFGLLTAENPMAQPLTENENSELNKKAEEWLKEKKYNPRRVTGKYDQAENSFFVPGLTKSDAVEFAKEFNQESVAHSEGLVYQDGSINPRIKEKDNFSFENYSPESNYVS
-1252 IVGESVEVENAPEG
+1252 IIKTKDGLKTFSVGYDFETKIPG
-1266 NHLNIG
+1266 
-1272 LLEGRT
+1272 
-1278 DKLMSADD
+1278 
-1286 VLSKLPKDVK
+1286 
-1296 VISHS
+1296 
-1301 EIQGTEPSISVEI
+1301 EIT
-1314 SRPLTNIE
+1314 
-1322 MTKFLEDTKQQAIAQ
+1322 
-1337 LSDKKGVLYDT
+1337 
-1348 KRGTSEGWGEF
+1348 
-1359 NPEYFVTQDGKNLTQ
+1359 
-1374 FKPTEPTKKYSE
+1374 PTETKETNVES
-1386 KAKELA
+1386 
-1392 DKVRNSD
+1392 
-1399 LPDWAKANIEGGKKQ
+1399 
-1414 GVDAGTMK
+1414 
-1422 EALAKAIEKTGEL
+1422 
-1435 MDKGIEFAEAV
+1435 
-1446 KEAINDIVNLLGED
+1446 
-1460 KRASIEKDF
+1460 
-1469 ADYYQSTQK
+1469 
-1478 PLEMEA
+1478 

-1505 KDEDFNSLTEEE
+1505 KDEDFNSLTEEQ

-1550 SWLKKFI
+1550 NWLKKFI

-1571 EQMEKA
+1571 EQMEGA

-1610 FDKSNKDSWANRA
+1610 FDKSNKESWANRA

-1651 EREENFKKEVDALN
+1651 EREENFKKEVDTLN

-1726 KYAKEFREKVIKPA
+1726 KYTKEFREKVIKPA

-1752 DLYDKLQ
+1752 ELYDKLQ
-1759 TQYKNYVPLQV
+1759 NQYKNYVPLQV
-1770 VEKAMK
+1770 VEKAMT
-1776 KRAGGAGAGASVK
+1776 KRAGGAGTGASVK

-1843 NEVFEVHKPKYTAIL
+1843 NEIFEVHKPKYTAIL

-1891 EIKDKAMRD
+1891 EVKDKAMRD
-1900 ALQSQGIQRGI
+1900 ALQNQGIQRGI
-1911 RGLYVINSW
+1911 RGLYIVNSW

-1955 DIKNITGKIANP
+1955 DIKNVTGQIANP
-1967 KNLKSAGQGIIQDS
+1967 KNLKSAGKGIIQDS
-1981 KGNYD
+1981 KGKYD

-2195 TGRKDATEATS
+2195 TGRKDATKATS

-2268 ESVRPGSLW
+2268 ESVRTESLW

-2282 NEWTGGNAMEKGY
+2282 NEWTGGSAMEKGY

-2315 KFISDVG
+2315 KFIADVG
-2322 YTGKTA
+2322 YTGKIA
-2328 AKEVVESIHGKEM
+2328 AKEVVESVHGKEM

-2366 QLQYIY
+2366 ELQYIY

-2380 DQLSKEEVTKF
+2380 DQLTKEEVTKF
-2391 TKQLKEAVKSQALE
+2391 KNQLKEAVKSQALD
-2405 RQDAKQMYNA
+2405 RQDAKQMYNT

>member
-1 MEETQDPPLTPQQF
+1 MAELLDNQEEQGDPPLP
-15 SAKIKAKYPE
+15 SGYVAIKKQSQGAPPLPSGY
-25 YKDVDDIVL
+25 V
-34 AKKIIEKYPEYA
+34 
-46 KKVSFGE
+46 
-53 VKKKGSSKPTSQE
+53 VKKKESSEPTSQ
-66 AAGVSPTRTTTPG
+66 ARAGVSPTRPTQQS

-85 PPMGAQASGGLGGP
+85 PPMGTQVSGGLGGP
-99 FQSIDPFGGKGAVG
+99 FQSIDPFGGKGPVG
-113 AIISEQQK
+113 AMVSAQQK
-121 TATLPTK
+121 TQQPVKQT
-128 KAAPAVTKKV
+128 APSVTKQA

-150 FGNFLRGVDEISPIG
+150 FGNFLRGVDEIVPIG
-165 IGDFIDD
+165 IGDFVDD
-172 MARSVSSGYRQGT
+172 MARSVSAGYRQGT

-211 NKYAQQ
+211 NKDAQQ
-217 MKPSDEMQD
+217 IKPSDEMQD

-242 KGIFKNPTVVPELIT
+242 KGIFKNPTVIPELIT

-262 MATNIDALLA
+262 MATNKDALKA
-272 GAATIGTGATIGA
+272 GAATIGAGAAIGA
-285 TTGASAG
+285 TTGSTAG
-292 TVVLP
+292 TAVLP
-297 VVGTVGGAAAGAI
+297 VVGTVGGATAGAI
-310 AGAEASIPYAF
+310 AGAEAAIPYAF

-340 ELEGKD
+340 ELKGQD

-352 RAILEDPEKLNSI
+352 RAILENPEKLNSI
-365 RNKAIARGVIIGT
+365 RNKAIARGAIIGT

-414 ATAAGAGVES
+414 ATGAGAGVEAI
-424 VGGSLGEATARGA
+424 GGSLGEATARGA

-449 EGISELPGGVRS
+449 EGLAELPGGVRS

-467 AKPSYRVNGEK
+467 AKPSYIVNGEK
-478 VDANQVDQL
+478 VDADQVDEL

-496 AATDFKIKNDYTG
+496 FATDIKIKNDYTG

-523 KEEVKKANPDLN
+523 KEDVKKANPDLN

-543 QLEKELKGLE
+543 QLEKELQGLE

-561 DKAAAL
+561 DKAAAI

-576 NQIQEEAVVET
+576 NQIQEEAVAET
-587 AKAEGM
+587 AKVEEM
-593 SVKAPE
+593 SVKPTE

-617 PAGYTSMKRV
+617 PAGYTSMKKV
-627 ENSEEVKLWKVQK
+627 ENSEEVKLWNAQK
-640 PTEAKAAEVKP
+640 PAEVKP
-651 AEVKTEEAITNEKP
+651 AEVK
-665 VVTKTADEQKQEIE
+665 
-679 AEKQEELNGYSVQT
+679 
-693 RMIDAAFQANA
+693 
-704 REFKP
+704 
-709 KPYPS
+709 
-714 KEYDYPK
+714 
-721 EITHNGVVYKL
+721 
-732 GPTVNDH
+732 
-739 FTVTNTET
+739 
-747 GFQTKHTH
+747 
-755 AAIYNITDPKSTQF
+755 
-769 KDRQAELDKEIEKVE
+769 
-784 TKYQE
+784 
-789 KIADLTI
+789 
-796 LKNKPVEV
+796 
-804 KPTEV
+804 
-809 KPAIESPIELKE
+809 
-821 GEELVDVKQDENGNT
+821 
-836 LTYVAETSE
+836 
-845 KKGVKTTKFKFNRS
+845 
-859 DKSSDQR
+859 
-866 AGSGVDADK
+866 
-875 VLDKYGY
+875 
-882 EIDNDSVPSG
+882 
-892 VKVREILEIREGE
+892 
-905 KTTGATA
+905 
-912 TFVDGEGNIIK
+912 
-923 AEIVLEP
+923 
-930 KAKEAKAEEVKTVTH
+930 AEEV
-945 NGIEYTK
+945 
-952 NNAGNW
+952 
-958 VNTKTGNEI
+958 
-967 KGIGEKGKD
+967 
-976 LIKTL
+976 
-981 DDLAKPAEVK
+981 KPAEVK

-1005 QDGEGNYVFY
+1005 QDNEGNYVFY

-1048 VGGVSMYYPA
+1048 VNGVSMYYPA

-1087 LNLIEEARSKFEK
+1087 LNLIEEARAKFEK

-1117 KLAGDRGFKM
+1117 KIAGDKGFKM

-1140 TEPLKPVDVKEK
+1140 TEPLTPIDVKEMEGNK
-1152 NGSVITKPFKEDF
+1152 IIKPFKEDF
-1165 VSNKDKGLKSVIPET
+1165 VSNKDKGFESIIPLSKDVKLKEVYDNIN
-1180 KEDKLKKVYEEIYDF
+1180 KERNTQNNYDKLYSLREDF
-1195 KNDKKEYKDVYHLK
+1195 P
-1209 EDYTKLSQE
+1209 KLSQD
-1218 EITKMIEESNLPQEY
+1218 EITTMIEESDISQEL
-1233 KDRYNEALKYE
+1233 KDAYAEAVAYE
-1244 PGQRRTVS
+1244 PEQRRTEAPTSKIIPGEKTIISGVEIKYPTKEQSDTRKQERTAVEYVDKAANLLQEEDVDTIKKELDGDFGLLTAENPMAQPLTENENSELNKKAEEWLKEKGYNPRRVTGKYDQAENSFFVPGLTKSDAVEFAKEFNQESVAHSEGLIYQDGSINPRIKTEDNFSFEDYSPESNYVS
-1252 IVGESVEVENAPEG
+1252 IIKTKDGLKTFSVGYDFETKITA
-1266 NHLNIG
+1266 
-1272 LLEGRT
+1272 
-1278 DKLMSADD
+1278 
-1286 VLSKLPKDVK
+1286 
-1296 VISHS
+1296 
-1301 EIQGTEPSISVEI
+1301 EIT
-1314 SRPLTNIE
+1314 
-1322 MTKFLEDTKQQAIAQ
+1322 
-1337 LSDKKGVLYDT
+1337 
-1348 KRGTSEGWGEF
+1348 
-1359 NPEYFVTQDGKNLTQ
+1359 
-1374 FKPTEPTKKYSE
+1374 PTET
-1386 KAKELA
+1386 
-1392 DKVRNSD
+1392 
-1399 LPDWAKANIEGGKKQ
+1399 
-1414 GVDAGTMK
+1414 
-1422 EALAKAIEKTGEL
+1422 
-1435 MDKGIEFAEAV
+1435 
-1446 KEAINDIVNLLGED
+1446 
-1460 KRASIEKDF
+1460 
-1469 ADYYQSTQK
+1469 
-1478 PLEMEA
+1478 EMEA
-1484 KGLDVIS
+1484 KGLDIIS
-1491 KGVANMDD
+1491 KGIANMDD

-1505 KDEDFNSLTEEE
+1505 KDNDFNSLTEEQ

-1550 SWLKKFI
+1550 NWLKKFV

-1571 EQMEKA
+1571 EQMEGA

-1610 FDKSNKDSWANRA
+1610 FDKSNKESWANRA
-1623 KKDGVDIDQ
+1623 KKDGVDIDP
-1632 LGTYMYAL
+1632 LGIYMYAL
-1640 HAEERNLANAT
+1640 HTEERNLANAT

-1726 KYAKEFREKVIKPA
+1726 KYANEFREKVIKPA

-1759 TQYKNYVPLQV
+1759 NQYKNYVPLQV
-1770 VEKAMK
+1770 VEKAMA

-1837 AELDKN
+1837 SELDKN
-1843 NEVFEVHKPKYTAIL
+1843 NEVFEIHKPKYTAIL

-1891 EIKDKAMRD
+1891 EVKDKAMRD

-1911 RGLYVINSW
+1911 RGLYIVNSW

-1955 DIKNITGKIANP
+1955 DIKNVTGQIANP

-1981 KGNYD
+1981 KGKYD

-2022 EKINKGEKMYTA
+2022 NKINKGEKMYTA

-2255 KFGPKKKESDLYF
+2255 KFGAKKKESDLYF
-2268 ESVRPGSLW
+2268 ESVRTESLW

-2282 NEWTGGNAMEKGY
+2282 NEWTGGSAMEKGY

-2307 DALGGGTG
+2307 DAFGGGTG
-2315 KFISDVG
+2315 KFIADVG
-2322 YTGKTA
+2322 YTGKIA
-2328 AKEVVESIHGKEM
+2328 AKEVVESVHGKEM

-2366 QLQYIY
+2366 QLQYVY

-2380 DQLSKEEVTKF
+2380 DQLTKEEITKF
-2391 TKQLKEAVKSQALE
+2391 TKELKEAVKSQALDTK
-2405 RQDAKQMYNA
+2405 DARQMYKN

-2428 VQEVRPA
+2428 VQEVKPG
-2435 DMTKKEYI
+2435 DMTKKQYI

>member
-1 MEETQDPPLTPQQF
+1 MDEVDEFGIP
-15 SAKIKAKYPE
+15 IKKPA
-25 YKDVDDIVL
+25 V
-34 AKKIIEKYPEYA
+34 AKKSVDE
-46 KKVSFGE
+46 FGIPI
-53 VKKKGSSKPTSQE
+53 KKKGSSEPTSQ
-66 AAGVSPTRTTTPG
+66 AGAGVSPTRPTQQG

-85 PPMGAQASGGLGGP
+85 PPTRAQASVALGGP
-99 FQSIDPFGGKGAVG
+99 TKLFGQEEEKRPTSIMYGNEPKKEGFVPPSTPIDTEQSIKYLEKKNKIKPGEKFNVEEYERNRKEIDRLKAIKKKTPIEKPVDDIFTYQFNNIRDLNNYTSKAKEEVDAEVNNTGFLNVIKSGLSSAYNTVVSGIGKLADLTPQDISAVQIEKNPI
-113 AIISEQQK
+113 AKEISEVK
-121 TATLPTK
+121 SNPKNSKLSEEEVNY
-128 KAAPAVTKKV
+128 KAYQLAIDNKAKSIRNSQTDDYLESVS
-138 EPPKEEDYFTGG
+138 EDVKNNLQF
-150 FGNFLRGVDEISPIG
+150 NKVDELKT
-165 IGDFIDD
+165 IDD
-172 MARSVSSGYRQGT
+172 NTRKVVKVRDSYLASLENDYIRLNQLQQTNQDPNEIANVENRIKSNTEYIKKLDKSIYGLDRKHGSAEEEVDLLKRNYDMLYNISGRVTQGT
-185 LAEAADKLLLKG
+185 LNALVTTGDMIADFILPESENNPEYINRLKKSKDELVSETVNSVSGLSDTFRKDIKDVNNVNDFINWSSDVLAVQTPNLVAASTGNPGLAIMGATSMAQKRFDMKQEVLNGTAKYDDLQMFAIPLLWGGAEVVSEIPTVGILKKAGLATSAINADDVLKRELINSTFNNFLNTG
-197 HKATPEQI
+197 KE
-205 QKFIDA
+205 
-211 NKYAQQ
+211 
-217 MKPSDEMQD
+217 
-226 YTKTYEEEGK
+226 YTKDQFKENAGELFTNVVQNSMDKYLLGK
-236 GFWGVV
+236 KNV
-242 KGIFKNPTVVPELIT
+242 GIFDNSEEILKDTFLMT
-257 SSLVG
+257 SMLQS
-262 MATNIDALLA
+262 
-272 GAATIGTGATIGA
+272 
-285 TTGASAG
+285 S
-292 TVVLP
+292 P
-297 VVGTVGGAAAGAI
+297 HI
-310 AGAEASIPYAF
+310 AGAVIKPFTSPEY
-321 GVASSVVEAGS
+321 
-332 TFGELLSE
+332 T
-340 ELEGKD
+340 
-346 MTKENV
+346 NV
-352 RAILEDPEKLNSI
+352 LDNNSKQIL
-365 RNKAIARGVIIGT
+365 
-378 VDALTGKLASG
+378 
-389 VGAKIMTK
+389 
-397 SAAKSAT
+397 
-404 GAVTK
+404 
-409 GAVVR
+409 
-414 ATAAGAGVES
+414 
-424 VGGSLGEATARGA
+424 
-437 VGQEMD
+437 
-443 VSEIAL
+443 
-449 EGISELPGGVRS
+449 
-461 TIQARL
+461 
-467 AKPSYRVNGEK
+467 
-478 VDANQVDQL
+478 
-487 INTMTPEQL
+487 
-496 AATDFKIKNDYTG
+496 
-509 KEFKIQ
+509 
-515 DKIVTNSI
+515 
-523 KEEVKKANPDLN
+523 
-535 EPSLNAIT
+535 SLNKLI
-543 QLEKELKGLE
+543 G
-553 GNKTQTGK
+553 
-561 DKAAAL
+561 D
-567 RTQIKNIQE
+567 
-576 NQIQEEAVVET
+576 
-587 AKAEGM
+587 
-593 SVKAPE
+593 
-599 KNVFYYYEA
+599 KNV
-608 KGEKAPTEV
+608 
-617 PAGYTSMKRV
+617 
-627 ENSEEVKLWKVQK
+627 SEEVKSVAKNKIAGLNAESGAIVNKVVSSIDNMSDAGKSRIAKIEKEQS
-640 PTEAKAAEVKP
+640 ELRAKA
-651 AEVKTEEAITNEKP
+651 
-665 VVTKTADEQKQEIE
+665 
-679 AEKQEELNGYSVQT
+679 S
-693 RMIDAAFQANA
+693 
-704 REFKP
+704 
-709 KPYPS
+709 
-714 KEYDYPK
+714 
-721 EITHNGVVYKL
+721 EIT
-732 GPTVNDH
+732 
-739 FTVTNTET
+739 E
-747 GFQTKHTH
+747 
-755 AAIYNITDPKSTQF
+755 
-769 KDRQAELDKEIEKVE
+769 DK
-784 TKYQE
+784 
-789 KIADLTI
+789 TI
-796 LKNKPVEV
+796 
-804 KPTEV
+804 
-809 KPAIESPIELKE
+809 
-821 GEELVDVKQDENGNT
+821 D
-836 LTYVAETSE
+836 
-845 KKGVKTTKFKFNRS
+845 
-859 DKSSDQR
+859 
-866 AGSGVDADK
+866 
-875 VLDKYGY
+875 
-882 EIDNDSVPSG
+882 
-892 VKVREILEIREGE
+892 
-905 KTTGATA
+905 
-912 TFVDGEGNIIK
+912 
-923 AEIVLEP
+923 
-930 KAKEAKAEEVKTVTH
+930 
-945 NGIEYTK
+945 
-952 NNAGNW
+952 
-958 VNTKTGNEI
+958 VNTKKDLLNTLKSQFKLAEDERVNIISGKTTVEEMSVNAPAEI
-967 KGIGEKGKD
+967 KVEEV
-976 LIKTL
+976 
-981 DDLAKPAEVK
+981 KPAEVK
-991 GISPETSSNVANLT
+991 GISAETSSNVANLT
-1005 QDGEGNYVFY
+1005 QDGQGNYVFY

-1058 ENVAESIVSG
+1058 ENVAENIVSG

-1075 PESEVYDFNADP
+1075 PESQVYDFNADP
-1087 LNLIEEARSKFEK
+1087 LNLIEEARVKFEK
-1100 EFPGQAFTPND
+1100 EFPGMAFTPND

-1140 TEPLKPVDVKEK
+1140 TETLKPVDVKEK
-1152 NGSVITKPFKEDF
+1152 TGDVITKPFKEEF
-1165 VSNKDKGLKSVIPET
+1165 VSNKDKGFKSIIPET
-1180 KEDKLKKVYEEIYDF
+1180 KESKLVKLYDEIYSF
-1195 KNDKKEYKDVYHLK
+1195 KNSQNKYDSLYHLK
-1209 EDYTKLSQE
+1209 EDYAKLSQE
-1218 EITKMIEESNLPQEY
+1218 EITKMIEDSDLPQEY
-1233 KDRYNEALKYE
+1233 KDSYNKALKYE
-1244 PGQRRTVS
+1244 PEQRRT
-1252 IVGESVEVENAPEG
+1252 E
-1266 NHLNIG
+1266 L
-1272 LLEGRT
+1272 
-1278 DKLMSADD
+1278 
-1286 VLSKLPKDVK
+1286 
-1296 VISHS
+1296 
-1301 EIQGTEPSISVEI
+1301 
-1314 SRPLTNIE
+1314 
-1322 MTKFLEDTKQQAIAQ
+1322 
-1337 LSDKKGVLYDT
+1337 
-1348 KRGTSEGWGEF
+1348 
-1359 NPEYFVTQDGKNLTQ
+1359 
-1374 FKPTEPTKKYSE
+1374 PTEVTPTEEKEPTTKYTE

-1392 DKVRNSD
+1392 DKVRQTEI
-1399 LPDWAKANIEGGKKQ
+1399 LPDWLKANLGDGKTQ
-1414 GVDAGTMK
+1414 GVDADALK
-1422 EALAKAIEKTGEL
+1422 EAFAKAIEKTGEL

-1460 KRASIEKDF
+1460 KRVSIEKDF

-1478 PLEMEA
+1478 PLEMES

-1499 FFNEMS
+1499 FFSEMS
-1505 KDEDFNSLTEEE
+1505 KDKDFNSLTEDQ

-1529 STSQAIDQAAQAPKL
+1529 STSQAIDQAEQAPKL

-1550 SWLKKFI
+1550 NWLKKFI

-1571 EQMEKA
+1571 EQMEGA
-1577 LGIKILKEANVA
+1577 LGIKILKEANVS

-1610 FDKSNKDSWANRA
+1610 FDKSNKESWANRA

-1713 DNVEKSGKKELFD
+1713 DNVDKSGKKELFD
-1726 KYAKEFREKVIKPA
+1726 KYANEFRENVIKPA

-1752 DLYDKLQ
+1752 ELYDKLQ

-1770 VEKAMK
+1770 VEKAMT
-1776 KRAGGAGAGASVK
+1776 KRTGGAGAGASVK
-1789 GRDIFKAKGSDLYKY
+1789 GKDIFKAKGSDLYKY

-1891 EIKDKAMRD
+1891 EVKDKPMRD
-1900 ALQSQGIQRGI
+1900 ALQNQGIQRGI
-1911 RGLYVINSW
+1911 RGLYVVNSW

-1955 DIKNITGKIANP
+1955 DIKNVTGQIANP

-2022 EKINKGEKMYTA
+2022 EKINKGEKIYTA

-2113 LSKSKTART
+2113 LAKSKTART

-2138 SHLGGDD
+2138 SYLGGDD

-2195 TGRKDATEATS
+2195 TGRKNATDATS

-2255 KFGPKKKESDLYF
+2255 KFGAKKKESDLYF

-2282 NEWTGGNAMEKGY
+2282 NEWTGGSAMEKGY
-2295 VDISPEILDHYY
+2295 IDISPEILDHYY

-2322 YTGKTA
+2322 YTGKIA
-2328 AKEVVESIHGKEM
+2328 AKEIVESVHGKEM

-2372 ETFERSAI
+2372 ETFERSSI
-2380 DQLSKEEVTKF
+2380 DQLNKEEVTKF
-2391 TKQLKEAVKSQALE
+2391 TKQLKEAVKSQTLDTK
-2405 RQDAKQMYNA
+2405 DAKQMYKS

-2428 VQEVRPA
+2428 VQEVRPE

-2443 KFIKGAN
+2443 KFIKGAK

>member
-1 MEETQDPPLTPQQF
+1 M
-15 SAKIKAKYPE
+15 
-25 YKDVDDIVL
+25 
-34 AKKIIEKYPEYA
+34 
-46 KKVSFGE
+46 
-53 VKKKGSSKPTSQE
+53 
-66 AAGVSPTRTTTPG
+66 
-79 TSSDTE
+79 
-85 PPMGAQASGGLGGP
+85 
-99 FQSIDPFGGKGAVG
+99 
-113 AIISEQQK
+113 
-121 TATLPTK
+121 
-128 KAAPAVTKKV
+128 
-138 EPPKEEDYFTGG
+138 
-150 FGNFLRGVDEISPIG
+150 
-165 IGDFIDD
+165 
-172 MARSVSSGYRQGT
+172 
-185 LAEAADKLLLKG
+185 
-197 HKATPEQI
+197 
-205 QKFIDA
+205 
-211 NKYAQQ
+211 
-217 MKPSDEMQD
+217 
-226 YTKTYEEEGK
+226 
-236 GFWGVV
+236 
-242 KGIFKNPTVVPELIT
+242 
-257 SSLVG
+257 
-262 MATNIDALLA
+262 
-272 GAATIGTGATIGA
+272 
-285 TTGASAG
+285 
-292 TVVLP
+292 
-297 VVGTVGGAAAGAI
+297 
-310 AGAEASIPYAF
+310 
-321 GVASSVVEAGS
+321 
-332 TFGELLSE
+332 
-340 ELEGKD
+340 
-346 MTKENV
+346 
-352 RAILEDPEKLNSI
+352 
-365 RNKAIARGVIIGT
+365 
-378 VDALTGKLASG
+378 
-389 VGAKIMTK
+389 
-397 SAAKSAT
+397 
-404 GAVTK
+404 
-409 GAVVR
+409 
-414 ATAAGAGVES
+414 
-424 VGGSLGEATARGA
+424 
-437 VGQEMD
+437 
-443 VSEIAL
+443 
-449 EGISELPGGVRS
+449 
-461 TIQARL
+461 
-467 AKPSYRVNGEK
+467 
-478 VDANQVDQL
+478 
-487 INTMTPEQL
+487 
-496 AATDFKIKNDYTG
+496 
-509 KEFKIQ
+509 
-515 DKIVTNSI
+515 
-523 KEEVKKANPDLN
+523 
-535 EPSLNAIT
+535 
-543 QLEKELKGLE
+543 
-553 GNKTQTGK
+553 
-561 DKAAAL
+561 
-567 RTQIKNIQE
+567 
-576 NQIQEEAVVET
+576 
-587 AKAEGM
+587 
-593 SVKAPE
+593 
-599 KNVFYYYEA
+599 
-608 KGEKAPTEV
+608 
-617 PAGYTSMKRV
+617 
-627 ENSEEVKLWKVQK
+627 
-640 PTEAKAAEVKP
+640 
-651 AEVKTEEAITNEKP
+651 
-665 VVTKTADEQKQEIE
+665 
-679 AEKQEELNGYSVQT
+679 
-693 RMIDAAFQANA
+693 
-704 REFKP
+704 
-709 KPYPS
+709 
-714 KEYDYPK
+714 
-721 EITHNGVVYKL
+721 
-732 GPTVNDH
+732 
-739 FTVTNTET
+739 
-747 GFQTKHTH
+747 
-755 AAIYNITDPKSTQF
+755 
-769 KDRQAELDKEIEKVE
+769 
-784 TKYQE
+784 
-789 KIADLTI
+789 
-796 LKNKPVEV
+796 
-804 KPTEV
+804 
-809 KPAIESPIELKE
+809 
-821 GEELVDVKQDENGNT
+821 
-836 LTYVAETSE
+836 
-845 KKGVKTTKFKFNRS
+845 
-859 DKSSDQR
+859 
-866 AGSGVDADK
+866 
-875 VLDKYGY
+875 
-882 EIDNDSVPSG
+882 
-892 VKVREILEIREGE
+892 
-905 KTTGATA
+905 
-912 TFVDGEGNIIK
+912 
-923 AEIVLEP
+923 
-930 KAKEAKAEEVKTVTH
+930 
-945 NGIEYTK
+945 
-952 NNAGNW
+952 
-958 VNTKTGNEI
+958 
-967 KGIGEKGKD
+967 
-976 LIKTL
+976 
-981 DDLAKPAEVK
+981 AKPAEVK

-1632 LGTYMYAL
+1632 VGMYMYAL

>member
-1 MEETQDPPLTPQQF
+1 MEEIQDPPLTPQQF
-15 SAKIKAKYPE
+15 SAKIKAKYPQ
-25 YKDVDDIVL
+25 YKDVDDVVL
-34 AKKIIEKYPEYA
+34 AKKMVEKYPEYT

-53 VKKKGSSKPTSQE
+53 VKKKESSEPTSQ
-66 AAGVSPTRTTTPG
+66 AVAGVSPTRPTQQS

-85 PPMGAQASGGLGGP
+85 PPMGTQVSGGLGGQTGSP
-99 FQSIDPFGGKGAVG
+99 FQSIDPFGGKGPVG
-113 AIISEQQK
+113 AMVSAQQK
-121 TATLPTK
+121 TQQPPTK
-128 KAAPAVTKKV
+128 KAAPAVTKQA

-150 FGNFLRGVDEISPIG
+150 FGNFLRGVDEIVPLG
-165 IGDFIDD
+165 IGDFVDD
-172 MARSVSSGYRQGT
+172 LARSVSSGARQGT
-185 LAEAADKLLLKG
+185 YSAASDKLMLKG
-197 HKATPEQI
+197 HKSSDEQI
-205 QKFIDA
+205 QRFIDA

-217 MKPSDEMQD
+217 MKPSDEMQN
-226 YTKTYEEEGK
+226 YTKIYEEEGK
-236 GFWGVV
+236 GFWGVI
-242 KGIFKNPTVVPELIT
+242 KGLANNPTVVPELMI

-262 MATNIDALLA
+262 MAKNTDALLA

-292 TVVLP
+292 TVALP
-297 VVGTVGGAAAGAI
+297 VIGTVGGAAAGAI

-332 TFGELLSE
+332 TFGELLTE
-340 ELEGKD
+340 ELNGQD

-352 RAILEDPEKLNSI
+352 RAILENPEKLNSI
-365 RNKAIARGVIIGT
+365 RNKAIARGAIIGT

-414 ATAAGAGVES
+414 ATAAGAGVEAI
-424 VGGSLGEATARGA
+424 GGSLGEATARGA

-478 VDANQVDQL
+478 VDADQVDEL

-496 AATDFKIKNDYTG
+496 FATDFKINNDYTG

-523 KEEVKKANPDLN
+523 KEDIKKANPDLN

-543 QLEKELKGLE
+543 QLEKELQGLE

-561 DKAAAL
+561 DKAAAI

-576 NQIQEEAVVET
+576 NQIQEEAVAET

-593 SVKAPE
+593 SVKPTE

-627 ENSEEVKLWKVQK
+627 ENSEEVKLWNAQKPSEIK
-640 PTEAKAAEVKP
+640 PTEVVAEEVTPADIKPTEVKAEEVKP
-651 AEVKTEEAITNEKP
+651 AEVNEEKIESVRSNFENSNLQNIEITPTREGFDGDFLNDYEFLAEGSEHTVYRSKDGKTVIKIGEPYGSNEGFMPRVEDALRINNLIGDNSLEVIGFYESNGVMNPVYQQNYIDGNIMTQEEVASHLESKGFVNLGNNKFAITVNGKTYEISDTSDNFIIDNQGNVSAIDAGIMELDINKLTEE
-665 VVTKTADEQKQEIE
+665 QK
-679 AEKQEELNGYSVQT
+679 
-693 RMIDAAFQANA
+693 
-704 REFKP
+704 
-709 KPYPS
+709 S
-714 KEYDYPK
+714 K
-721 EITHNGVVYKL
+721 
-732 GPTVNDH
+732 
-739 FTVTNTET
+739 
-747 GFQTKHTH
+747 
-755 AAIYNITDPKSTQF
+755 
-769 KDRQAELDKEIEKVE
+769 
-784 TKYQE
+784 
-789 KIADLTI
+789 
-796 LKNKPVEV
+796 LK

-809 KPAIESPIELKE
+809 KE
-821 GEELVDVKQDENGNT
+821 
-836 LTYVAETSE
+836 
-845 KKGVKTTKFKFNRS
+845 
-859 DKSSDQR
+859 
-866 AGSGVDADK
+866 
-875 VLDKYGY
+875 
-882 EIDNDSVPSG
+882 
-892 VKVREILEIREGE
+892 
-905 KTTGATA
+905 
-912 TFVDGEGNIIK
+912 
-923 AEIVLEP
+923 
-930 KAKEAKAEEVKTVTH
+930 EEV
-945 NGIEYTK
+945 
-952 NNAGNW
+952 
-958 VNTKTGNEI
+958 
-967 KGIGEKGKD
+967 
-976 LIKTL
+976 
-981 DDLAKPAEVK
+981 KPAEVK
-991 GISPETSSNVANLT
+991 GISPETSSNLANLT
-1005 QDGEGNYVFY
+1005 QDNEGNYVFY

-1048 VGGVSMYYPA
+1048 VNGVSMYYPA

-1087 LNLIEEARSKFEK
+1087 LNLIEEARAKFEK

-1117 KLAGDRGFKM
+1117 KIAGDKGFKM

-1140 TEPLKPVDVKEK
+1140 TEPLKPVDVKEMEGNK
-1152 NGSVITKPFKEDF
+1152 IIKPFKENF
-1165 VSNKDKGLKSVIPET
+1165 VSNKDKGFKSIIPVSKDVKLKEVYDNIN
-1180 KEDKLKKVYEEIYDF
+1180 KERNTQNNYDKLYSLREDF
-1195 KNDKKEYKDVYHLK
+1195 P
-1209 EDYTKLSQE
+1209 KLSQD
-1218 EITKMIEESNLPQEY
+1218 EITTMIEESDISQEL
-1233 KDRYNEALKYE
+1233 KDAYAEAVAYE
-1244 PGQRRTVS
+1244 PEQRRTEAPTTKETNV
-1252 IVGESVEVENAPEG
+1252 ES
-1266 NHLNIG
+1266 
-1272 LLEGRT
+1272 
-1278 DKLMSADD
+1278 
-1286 VLSKLPKDVK
+1286 
-1296 VISHS
+1296 
-1301 EIQGTEPSISVEI
+1301 
-1314 SRPLTNIE
+1314 
-1322 MTKFLEDTKQQAIAQ
+1322 
-1337 LSDKKGVLYDT
+1337 
-1348 KRGTSEGWGEF
+1348 
-1359 NPEYFVTQDGKNLTQ
+1359 
-1374 FKPTEPTKKYSE
+1374 
-1386 KAKELA
+1386 
-1392 DKVRNSD
+1392 
-1399 LPDWAKANIEGGKKQ
+1399 
-1414 GVDAGTMK
+1414 
-1422 EALAKAIEKTGEL
+1422 
-1435 MDKGIEFAEAV
+1435 
-1446 KEAINDIVNLLGED
+1446 
-1460 KRASIEKDF
+1460 
-1469 ADYYQSTQK
+1469 
-1478 PLEMEA
+1478 

-1505 KDEDFNSLTEEE
+1505 KDNDFNSLTEEQ

-1550 SWLKKFI
+1550 NWLKKFI

-1571 EQMEKA
+1571 EQMEGA

-1610 FDKSNKDSWANRA
+1610 FDKSNKESWANRA

-1705 NEQAQEII
+1705 NQQAEEII

-1726 KYAKEFREKVIKPA
+1726 KYAKEFRDNVIKPA

-1770 VEKAMK
+1770 VEKAMA
-1776 KRAGGAGAGASVK
+1776 KRTGGGGVGASVK
-1789 GRDIFKAKGSDLYKY
+1789 GKDIFKAKGSDLYKY

-1843 NEVFEVHKPKYTAIL
+1843 NDVFEVHKPKYTAIL

-1911 RGLYVINSW
+1911 RGLYIVNSW

-1955 DIKNITGKIANP
+1955 DIKNVTGQIANP

-1981 KGNYD
+1981 KGKYD

-2022 EKINKGEKMYTA
+2022 NKINKGEKMYTA

-2255 KFGPKKKESDLYF
+2255 KFGAKKKESDLYF

-2282 NEWTGGNAMEKGY
+2282 NEWTGGSAMEKGY

-2322 YTGKTA
+2322 YTGKIA

-2354 VKAFFGSKPEKK
+2354 VKAFFGSKPEKQK
-2366 QLQYIY
+2366 LQYIY

-2380 DQLSKEEVTKF
+2380 DQLTKEEVTKF
-2391 TKQLKEAVKSQALE
+2391 TKQLKEAVKSQTLDT
-2405 RQDAKQMYNA
+2405 QDARQMYKS

-2443 KFIKGAN
+2443 KFIKGAK

>member
-1 MEETQDPPLTPQQF
+1 MAELLDNQDEQGVPPLPGGYVAVKKQSQGTPPLP
-15 SAKIKAKYPE
+15 SGY
-25 YKDVDDIVL
+25 V
-34 AKKIIEKYPEYA
+34 
-46 KKVSFGE
+46 
-53 VKKKGSSKPTSQE
+53 VKKKESSKPTSQKGD
-66 AAGVSPTRTTTPG
+66 GVSPTKTTTPG

-85 PPMGAQASGGLGGP
+85 LPMGAQASGGLGGQTGSP

-113 AIISEQQK
+113 AIVSEQQK
-121 TATLPTK
+121 TQQPPTK
-128 KAAPAVTKKV
+128 KAAPAVTKQA

-150 FGNFLRGVDEISPIG
+150 FGNFLRGVDEIVPIG
-165 IGDFIDD
+165 IGDFVDD
-172 MARSVSSGYRQGT
+172 MARSVSAGYRQGT

-211 NKYAQQ
+211 NKDAQQ

-242 KGIFKNPTVVPELIT
+242 KGIFKNPTVIPELIT

-262 MATNIDALLA
+262 MATNKDALKA
-272 GAATIGTGATIGA
+272 GAATIGAGAAIGA

-292 TVVLP
+292 TVALP
-297 VVGTVGGAAAGAI
+297 VVGTVGGATAGAI
-310 AGAEASIPYAF
+310 AGAEAAIPYAF

-332 TFGELLSE
+332 TFGELLAE
-340 ELEGKD
+340 ELKGED

-352 RAILEDPEKLNSI
+352 KSILENPEKLNSI

-378 VDALTGKLASG
+378 ADALTGKLASG

-424 VGGSLGEATARGA
+424 IGGSLGEATARGA

-449 EGISELPGGVRS
+449 EGIAELPGGVRS

-478 VDANQVDQL
+478 VDADQVDEL

-496 AATDFKIKNDYTG
+496 FATDIKIKNDYTG

-523 KEEVKKANPDLN
+523 KQDIKKANPDLN

-543 QLEKELKGLE
+543 QLEKELQSLE

-561 DKAAAL
+561 DKAAAI

-617 PAGYTSMKRV
+617 PAGYTSMKKV
-627 ENSEEVKLWKVQK
+627 ENSEEVKLWNAQK
-640 PTEAKAAEVKP
+640 PSEIKP
-651 AEVKTEEAITNEKP
+651 AEV
-665 VVTKTADEQKQEIE
+665 
-679 AEKQEELNGYSVQT
+679 
-693 RMIDAAFQANA
+693 
-704 REFKP
+704 
-709 KPYPS
+709 
-714 KEYDYPK
+714 
-721 EITHNGVVYKL
+721 
-732 GPTVNDH
+732 
-739 FTVTNTET
+739 
-747 GFQTKHTH
+747 
-755 AAIYNITDPKSTQF
+755 
-769 KDRQAELDKEIEKVE
+769 
-784 TKYQE
+784 
-789 KIADLTI
+789 
-796 LKNKPVEV
+796 
-804 KPTEV
+804 
-809 KPAIESPIELKE
+809 
-821 GEELVDVKQDENGNT
+821 
-836 LTYVAETSE
+836 VAEEVT
-845 KKGVKTTKFKFNRS
+845 
-859 DKSSDQR
+859 
-866 AGSGVDADK
+866 
-875 VLDKYGY
+875 
-882 EIDNDSVPSG
+882 P
-892 VKVREILEIREGE
+892 
-905 KTTGATA
+905 
-912 TFVDGEGNIIK
+912 
-923 AEIVLEP
+923 AEV
-930 KAKEAKAEEVKTVTH
+930 KAEEVKPT
-945 NGIEYTK
+945 
-952 NNAGNW
+952 
-958 VNTKTGNEI
+958 
-967 KGIGEKGKD
+967 
-976 LIKTL
+976 
-981 DDLAKPAEVK
+981 EVK

-1048 VGGVSMYYPA
+1048 VNGVSMYYPA

-1087 LNLIEEARSKFEK
+1087 LNLIEEARAKFEK

-1117 KLAGDRGFKM
+1117 KIAGDRGFKM

-1140 TEPLKPVDVKEK
+1140 TEPLKPVDVKEMEGNK
-1152 NGSVITKPFKEDF
+1152 IIKPFKEDF
-1165 VSNKDKGLKSVIPET
+1165 VSNKDKGFESIIPESKDVKL
-1180 KEDKLKKVYEEIYDF
+1180 KEVYDNINKERNTQNNYDKLYSLREDF
-1195 KNDKKEYKDVYHLK
+1195 P
-1209 EDYTKLSQE
+1209 KLSQD
-1218 EITKMIEESNLPQEY
+1218 EITTMIEESDISQEL
-1233 KDRYNEALKYE
+1233 KDAYAEAVAYE
-1244 PGQRRTVS
+1244 PEQRRTKAPTSKIIPGEKIIISGVEIKYPTKEQSDTRKQERTAVEYVDKAANLLQEEDVDTIKKELDGDFGLLTAENPMAQPLTENENSELNKKAEEWLKEKGYNPRRVTGKYDQAENSFFVPGLTKSDAVEFAKEFNQESVAHSEGLVYQDGSINPRIKTEDNFSFEDYSPESNYVS
-1252 IVGESVEVENAPEG
+1252 IVKTKDGLKTFSVGYDFETKIPGE
-1266 NHLNIG
+1266 I
-1272 LLEGRT
+1272 T
-1278 DKLMSADD
+1278 
-1286 VLSKLPKDVK
+1286 
-1296 VISHS
+1296 
-1301 EIQGTEPSISVEI
+1301 
-1314 SRPLTNIE
+1314 
-1322 MTKFLEDTKQQAIAQ
+1322 
-1337 LSDKKGVLYDT
+1337 
-1348 KRGTSEGWGEF
+1348 
-1359 NPEYFVTQDGKNLTQ
+1359 
-1374 FKPTEPTKKYSE
+1374 PTETKE
-1386 KAKELA
+1386 TN
-1392 DKVRNSD
+1392 V
-1399 LPDWAKANIEGGKKQ
+1399 
-1414 GVDAGTMK
+1414 
-1422 EALAKAIEKTGEL
+1422 
-1435 MDKGIEFAEAV
+1435 
-1446 KEAINDIVNLLGED
+1446 
-1460 KRASIEKDF
+1460 
-1469 ADYYQSTQK
+1469 
-1478 PLEMEA
+1478 EA

-1505 KDEDFNSLTEEE
+1505 KDEDFNSLTEEQ

-1529 STSQAIDQAAQAPKL
+1529 STSQAVDQAAQAPKL

-1571 EQMEKA
+1571 EQMEGA

-1610 FDKSNKDSWANRA
+1610 FDKSNKESWANRA

-1651 EREENFKKEVDALN
+1651 EREENFKKEVDVLN

-1726 KYAKEFREKVIKPA
+1726 KYASEFREKVIKPA

-1752 DLYDKLQ
+1752 ELYDKLQ

-1911 RGLYVINSW
+1911 RGLYIVNSW

-1955 DIKNITGKIANP
+1955 DIKNVTGQIANP
-1967 KNLKSAGQGIIQDS
+1967 KNLKSACQGIIQDS
-1981 KGNYD
+1981 KGKYD

-2113 LSKSKTART
+2113 LAKSKTART

-2255 KFGPKKKESDLYF
+2255 KFGAKKKESDLYF

-2282 NEWTGGNAMEKGY
+2282 NEWTGGSAMEKGY

-2322 YTGKTA
+2322 YTGKIA
-2328 AKEVVESIHGKEM
+2328 AKEVVESVHGKEM

-2366 QLQYIY
+2366 QLQYVY

-2380 DQLSKEEVTKF
+2380 DQLTKEEITKF
-2391 TKQLKEAVKSQALE
+2391 KNQLKEAVKSQALDT
-2405 RQDAKQMYNA
+2405 QDARQMYKN

-2428 VQEVRPA
+2428 VQEVKPG
-2435 DMTKKEYI
+2435 DMTKKQYI

>member
-1 MEETQDPPLTPQQF
+1 MAELLDNQDEQGVPPLPGGYVAVKKQSQGTPPLP
-15 SAKIKAKYPE
+15 SGY
-25 YKDVDDIVL
+25 V
-34 AKKIIEKYPEYA
+34 
-46 KKVSFGE
+46 
-53 VKKKGSSKPTSQE
+53 VKKKESSKPTSQKGD
-66 AAGVSPTRTTTPG
+66 GVSPTKTTTPG

-85 PPMGAQASGGLGGP
+85 LPMGAQASGGLGGQTGSP

-113 AIISEQQK
+113 AIVSEQQK
-121 TATLPTK
+121 TQQPPTK
-128 KAAPAVTKKV
+128 KAAPAVTKQA

-150 FGNFLRGVDEISPIG
+150 FGNFLRGVDEIVPIG
-165 IGDFIDD
+165 IGDFVDD
-172 MARSVSSGYRQGT
+172 MARSVSAGYRQGT

-211 NKYAQQ
+211 NKDAQQ

-242 KGIFKNPTVVPELIT
+242 KGIFKNPTVIPELIT

-262 MATNIDALLA
+262 MATNKDALKA
-272 GAATIGTGATIGA
+272 GAATIGAGAAIGA

-292 TVVLP
+292 TVALP
-297 VVGTVGGAAAGAI
+297 VVGTVGGATAGAI
-310 AGAEASIPYAF
+310 AGAEAAIPYAF

-332 TFGELLSE
+332 TFGELLAE
-340 ELEGKD
+340 ELKGED

-352 RAILEDPEKLNSI
+352 KSILENPEKLNSI

-378 VDALTGKLASG
+378 ADALTGKLASG

-424 VGGSLGEATARGA
+424 IGGSLGEATARGA

-449 EGISELPGGVRS
+449 EGIAELPGGVRS

-478 VDANQVDQL
+478 VDADQVDEL

-496 AATDFKIKNDYTG
+496 FATDIKIKNDYTG

-523 KEEVKKANPDLN
+523 KQDIKKANPDLN

-543 QLEKELKGLE
+543 QLEKELQSLE

-561 DKAAAL
+561 DKAAAI

-617 PAGYTSMKRV
+617 PAGYTSMKKV
-627 ENSEEVKLWKVQK
+627 ENSEEVKLWNAQK
-640 PTEAKAAEVKP
+640 PSEIKP
-651 AEVKTEEAITNEKP
+651 AEV
-665 VVTKTADEQKQEIE
+665 
-679 AEKQEELNGYSVQT
+679 
-693 RMIDAAFQANA
+693 
-704 REFKP
+704 
-709 KPYPS
+709 
-714 KEYDYPK
+714 
-721 EITHNGVVYKL
+721 
-732 GPTVNDH
+732 
-739 FTVTNTET
+739 
-747 GFQTKHTH
+747 
-755 AAIYNITDPKSTQF
+755 
-769 KDRQAELDKEIEKVE
+769 
-784 TKYQE
+784 
-789 KIADLTI
+789 
-796 LKNKPVEV
+796 
-804 KPTEV
+804 
-809 KPAIESPIELKE
+809 
-821 GEELVDVKQDENGNT
+821 
-836 LTYVAETSE
+836 VAEEVT
-845 KKGVKTTKFKFNRS
+845 
-859 DKSSDQR
+859 
-866 AGSGVDADK
+866 
-875 VLDKYGY
+875 
-882 EIDNDSVPSG
+882 P
-892 VKVREILEIREGE
+892 
-905 KTTGATA
+905 
-912 TFVDGEGNIIK
+912 
-923 AEIVLEP
+923 AEV
-930 KAKEAKAEEVKTVTH
+930 KAEEVKPT
-945 NGIEYTK
+945 
-952 NNAGNW
+952 
-958 VNTKTGNEI
+958 
-967 KGIGEKGKD
+967 
-976 LIKTL
+976 
-981 DDLAKPAEVK
+981 EVK

-1048 VGGVSMYYPA
+1048 VNGVSMYYPA

-1087 LNLIEEARSKFEK
+1087 LNLIEEARAKFEK

-1117 KLAGDRGFKM
+1117 KIAGDRGFKM

-1140 TEPLKPVDVKEK
+1140 TEPLKPVDVKEMEGNK
-1152 NGSVITKPFKEDF
+1152 IIKPFKEDF
-1165 VSNKDKGLKSVIPET
+1165 VSNKDKGFESIIPESKDVKL
-1180 KEDKLKKVYEEIYDF
+1180 KEVYDNINKERNTQNNYDKLYSLREDF
-1195 KNDKKEYKDVYHLK
+1195 P
-1209 EDYTKLSQE
+1209 KLSQD
-1218 EITKMIEESNLPQEY
+1218 EITTMIEESDISQEL
-1233 KDRYNEALKYE
+1233 KDAYAEAVAYE
-1244 PGQRRTVS
+1244 PEQRRTKAPTSKIIPGEKIIISGVEIKYPTKEQSDTRKQERTAVEYVDKAANLLQEEDVDTIKKELDGDFGLLTAENPMAQPLTENENSELNKKAEEWLKEKGYNPRRVTGKYDQAENSFFVPGLTKSDAVEFAKEFNQESVAHSEGLVYQDGSINPRIKTEDNFSFEDYSPESNYVS
-1252 IVGESVEVENAPEG
+1252 IVKTKDGLKTFSVGYDFETKIPGE
-1266 NHLNIG
+1266 I
-1272 LLEGRT
+1272 T
-1278 DKLMSADD
+1278 
-1286 VLSKLPKDVK
+1286 
-1296 VISHS
+1296 
-1301 EIQGTEPSISVEI
+1301 
-1314 SRPLTNIE
+1314 
-1322 MTKFLEDTKQQAIAQ
+1322 
-1337 LSDKKGVLYDT
+1337 
-1348 KRGTSEGWGEF
+1348 
-1359 NPEYFVTQDGKNLTQ
+1359 
-1374 FKPTEPTKKYSE
+1374 PTETKE
-1386 KAKELA
+1386 TN
-1392 DKVRNSD
+1392 V
-1399 LPDWAKANIEGGKKQ
+1399 
-1414 GVDAGTMK
+1414 
-1422 EALAKAIEKTGEL
+1422 
-1435 MDKGIEFAEAV
+1435 
-1446 KEAINDIVNLLGED
+1446 
-1460 KRASIEKDF
+1460 
-1469 ADYYQSTQK
+1469 
-1478 PLEMEA
+1478 EA

-1505 KDEDFNSLTEEE
+1505 KDEDFNSLTEEQ

-1529 STSQAIDQAAQAPKL
+1529 STSQAVDQAAQAPKL

-1571 EQMEKA
+1571 EQMEGA

-1610 FDKSNKDSWANRA
+1610 FDKSNKESWANRA

-1651 EREENFKKEVDALN
+1651 EREENFKKEVDVLN

-1726 KYAKEFREKVIKPA
+1726 KYASEFREKVIKPA

-1752 DLYDKLQ
+1752 ELYDKLQ

-1911 RGLYVINSW
+1911 RGLYIVNSW

-1955 DIKNITGKIANP
+1955 DIKNVTGQIANP
-1967 KNLKSAGQGIIQDS
+1967 KKLKSAGQGIIQDS
-1981 KGNYD
+1981 KGKYD

-2113 LSKSKTART
+2113 LAKSKTART

-2255 KFGPKKKESDLYF
+2255 KFGAKKKESDLYF

-2282 NEWTGGNAMEKGY
+2282 NEWTGGSAMEKGY

-2322 YTGKTA
+2322 YTGKIA
-2328 AKEVVESIHGKEM
+2328 AKEVVESVHGKEM

-2366 QLQYIY
+2366 QLQYVY

-2380 DQLSKEEVTKF
+2380 DQLTKEEITKF
-2391 TKQLKEAVKSQALE
+2391 KNQLKEAVKSQALDT
-2405 RQDAKQMYNA
+2405 QDARQMYKN

-2428 VQEVRPA
+2428 VQEVKPG
-2435 DMTKKEYI
+2435 DMTKKQYI

>member
-1 MEETQDPPLTPQQF
+1 MDEVDEFGIP
-15 SAKIKAKYPE
+15 IKKP
-25 YKDVDDIVL
+25 VV
-34 AKKIIEKYPEYA
+34 AKKSVDE
-46 KKVSFGE
+46 FGIPI
-53 VKKKGSSKPTSQE
+53 KKKGSSESTPQE
-66 AAGVSPTRTTTPG
+66 KAGVSPTRPTQQG

-85 PPMGAQASGGLGGP
+85 PPTRAQASVVLGGP
-99 FQSIDPFGGKGAVG
+99 TKLFGQEEEKRPTSIMYGNEPKKDGFVPPSTTIDTEQSIKYLEKKTKLKLGQKFDVEEQERNRKELERLKALKKKTPIEEPVDDIFTYQFNSVRDLNNYTSKAKEEVDAEVNNTGFLNVIKSGLSSAYNTVVSGIGKLADLTPQDISAVQIEKNPI
-113 AIISEQQK
+113 AKEISEVKSDPKNSKLTEEEVNFKAYQLAIENKAKSLRNSQTDDYLESVPENVKNNLQFNKVDDLK
-121 TATLPTK
+121 TIEDN
-128 KAAPAVTKKV
+128 TKKV
-138 EPPKEEDYFTGG
+138 VKVRDSYLASLENDYIRLYQLQQANQDQNEIANVENRIKSNTEYIKKLDKSIYGLDREHGSAEEEVELLKRNYDMLYNISGRVTQGTLNALVTTGDMIADFILPESENNPEYINRLKKSKDELVTETVNNISELSDTFRKDIKDVNNVNDFINWSSDVFAVQVPNLVAASTG
-150 FGNFLRGVDEISPIG
+150 NPGLAVMGATSMAQKRFDMKQEVLNGTAKYDDLQMVSIPLLWGAAEVVSEIPTVSILKKAGLATSAINADDVLKRELTNSTFNNFLRTGKDYSKDQFKENAG
-165 IGDFIDD
+165 ELFTN
-172 MARSVSSGYRQGT
+172 VSQNA
-185 LAEAADKLLLKG
+185 L
-197 HKATPEQI
+197 
-205 QKFIDA
+205 
-211 NKYAQQ
+211 NKYFLG
-217 MKPSDEMQD
+217 KDE
-226 YTKTYEEEGK
+226 
-236 GFWGVV
+236 V
-242 KGIFKNPTVVPELIT
+242 GIFDNSEDILKDTFLMT
-257 SSLVG
+257 SMLQS
-262 MATNIDALLA
+262 
-272 GAATIGTGATIGA
+272 
-285 TTGASAG
+285 S
-292 TVVLP
+292 P
-297 VVGTVGGAAAGAI
+297 HI
-310 AGAEASIPYAF
+310 AGA
-321 GVASSVVEAGS
+321 
-332 TFGELLSE
+332 
-340 ELEGKD
+340 
-346 MTKENV
+346 
-352 RAILEDPEKLNSI
+352 
-365 RNKAIARGVIIGT
+365 VI
-378 VDALTGKLASG
+378 
-389 VGAKIMTK
+389 
-397 SAAKSAT
+397 
-404 GAVTK
+404 
-409 GAVVR
+409 
-414 ATAAGAGVES
+414 
-424 VGGSLGEATARGA
+424 
-437 VGQEMD
+437 
-443 VSEIAL
+443 
-449 EGISELPGGVRS
+449 
-461 TIQARL
+461 
-467 AKPSYRVNGEK
+467 KPF
-478 VDANQVDQL
+478 
-487 INTMTPEQL
+487 TTPE
-496 AATDFKIKNDYTG
+496 YTNVL
-509 KEFKIQ
+509 
-515 DKIVTNSI
+515 DNNSKQI
-523 KEEVKKANPDLN
+523 LN
-535 EPSLNAIT
+535 LNKLI
-543 QLEKELKGLE
+543 G
-553 GNKTQTGK
+553 
-561 DKAAAL
+561 D
-567 RTQIKNIQE
+567 
-576 NQIQEEAVVET
+576 
-587 AKAEGM
+587 
-593 SVKAPE
+593 
-599 KNVFYYYEA
+599 KNV
-608 KGEKAPTEV
+608 
-617 PAGYTSMKRV
+617 
-627 ENSEEVKLWKVQK
+627 SEEVKSVAKNKIAGLNAESGAIVNKIVSSIDSMSDTGKSRIAKIEKEQS
-640 PTEAKAAEVKP
+640 ELRAKASEITQDKTVDVNTKKDLLNTLKSQFKLVEDERVNILSGKTTVEEMSVNAP
-651 AEVKTEEAITNEKP
+651 AEVKVEEIKPIEVKEIVAPKEDLTAGKGLFSEPVEDVIKTAENYKKSKGITVDAGERITDIDVENSKKIADAYDEMQSNPNDPEVKAAYNAMANETVDQFKYLIDNGYIVELYDGKTEPYKNSEEMLKDLRDNKHLYVFSTEEGFGDTPITE
-665 VVTKTADEQKQEIE
+665 
-679 AEKQEELNGYSVQT
+679 
-693 RMIDAAFQANA
+693 
-704 REFKP
+704 
-709 KPYPS
+709 
-714 KEYDYPK
+714 
-721 EITHNGVVYKL
+721 
-732 GPTVNDH
+732 
-739 FTVTNTET
+739 
-747 GFQTKHTH
+747 
-755 AAIYNITDPKSTQF
+755 
-769 KDRQAELDKEIEKVE
+769 KDRQENPLLKDSGFTDKNGKKLLINDAFRFVHDIFGHGERGNSFGAKGEENAWDVHSRMYSPEARRAMTTE
-784 TKYQE
+784 TRGQNSWVNF
-789 KIADLTI
+789 
-796 LKNKPVEV
+796 NKGMRNEDGSI
-804 KPTEV
+804 KKKGDEGYLSPTER
-809 KPAIESPIELKE
+809 PFA
-821 GEELVDVKQDENGNT
+821 
-836 LTYVAETSE
+836 
-845 KKGVKTTKFKFNRS
+845 
-859 DKSSDQR
+859 DQ
-866 AGSGVDADK
+866 K
-875 VLDKYGY
+875 
-882 EIDNDSVPSG
+882 
-892 VKVREILEIREGE
+892 
-905 KTTGATA
+905 
-912 TFVDGEGNIIK
+912 
-923 AEIVLEP
+923 
-930 KAKEAKAEEVKTVTH
+930 
-945 NGIEYTK
+945 
-952 NNAGNW
+952 
-958 VNTKTGNEI
+958 
-967 KGIGEKGKD
+967 
-976 LIKTL
+976 
-981 DDLAKPAEVK
+981 
-991 GISPETSSNVANLT
+991 
-1005 QDGEGNYVFY
+1005 
-1015 HTSPTTLETIEPNK
+1015 
-1029 YGTNPRNVTS
+1029 
-1039 AEEKTAIGR
+1039 
-1048 VGGVSMYYPA
+1048 
-1058 ENVAESIVSG
+1058 
-1068 NTHMVKI
+1068 
-1075 PESEVYDFNADP
+1075 
-1087 LNLIEEARSKFEK
+1087 
-1100 EFPGQAFTPND
+1100 
-1111 QFAQVT
+1111 
-1117 KLAGDRGFKM
+1117 
-1127 VVGEWKDTTRAQT
+1127 
-1140 TEPLKPVDVKEK
+1140 
-1152 NGSVITKPFKEDF
+1152 
-1165 VSNKDKGLKSVIPET
+1165 
-1180 KEDKLKKVYEEIYDF
+1180 
-1195 KNDKKEYKDVYHLK
+1195 
-1209 EDYTKLSQE
+1209 
-1218 EITKMIEESNLPQEY
+1218 
-1233 KDRYNEALKYE
+1233 
-1244 PGQRRTVS
+1244 
-1252 IVGESVEVENAPEG
+1252 
-1266 NHLNIG
+1266 IG
-1272 LLEGRT
+1272 LLPEW
-1278 DKLMSADD
+1278 A
-1286 VLSKLPKDVK
+1286 
-1296 VISHS
+1296 S
-1301 EIQGTEPSISVEI
+1301 ESIYE
-1314 SRPLTNIE
+1314 TAE
-1322 MTKFLEDTKQQAIAQ
+1322 
-1337 LSDKKGVLYDT
+1337 
-1348 KRGTSEGWGEF
+1348 
-1359 NPEYFVTQDGKNLTQ
+1359 
-1374 FKPTEPTKKYSE
+1374 KPTEPTKKNTE

-1392 DKVRNSD
+1392 DKVRSLD
-1399 LPDWAKANIEGGKKQ
+1399 LPDWLKANIEGGKKQ
-1414 GVDAGTMK
+1414 GVDADTMK

-1478 PLEMEA
+1478 PLEMES

-1505 KDEDFNSLTEEE
+1505 KDKDFNSLTEEQ

-1550 SWLKKFI
+1550 NWLKKFI

-1571 EQMEKA
+1571 EQMEGA

-1610 FDKSNKDSWANRA
+1610 FDKSNKESWANRA

-1632 LGTYMYAL
+1632 LGVYMYAL

-1726 KYAKEFREKVIKPA
+1726 KYASEFRENVIKPA

-1752 DLYDKLQ
+1752 ELYDKLQ

-1770 VEKAMK
+1770 VEKAMT

-1911 RGLYVINSW
+1911 RGLYIVNSW

-1955 DIKNITGKIANP
+1955 DIKNVTGQIANP

-1981 KGNYD
+1981 KGKYD

-2255 KFGPKKKESDLYF
+2255 KFGAKKKESDLYF
-2268 ESVRPGSLW
+2268 ESVRTESLW

-2282 NEWTGGNAMEKGY
+2282 NEWTGGSAMEKGY

-2307 DALGGGTG
+2307 DAFGGGTG

-2322 YTGKTA
+2322 YTGKIA
-2328 AKEVVESIHGKEM
+2328 AKEVVESVHGKEM

-2380 DQLSKEEVTKF
+2380 DQLTKEEITKF
-2391 TKQLKEAVKSQALE
+2391 TKQLKEAVKSQALDT
-2405 RQDAKQMYNA
+2405 QDAKQMYNT

-2443 KFIKGAN
+2443 KFIKGAK

>member
-1 MEETQDPPLTPQQF
+1 MAQKRFDMKQEVLNGT
-15 SAKIKAKYPE
+15 AKY
-25 YKDVDDIVL
+25 DDL
-34 AKKIIEKYPEYA
+34 QM
-46 KKVSFGE
+46 VSIPLLWGAAE
-53 VKKKGSSKPTSQE
+53 VVSEIPT
-66 AAGVSPTRTTTPG
+66 
-79 TSSDTE
+79 
-85 PPMGAQASGGLGGP
+85 
-99 FQSIDPFGGKGAVG
+99 VG
-113 AIISEQQK
+113 I
-121 TATLPTK
+121 LK
-128 KAAPAVTKKV
+128 KAGLATSAINADDVLKRELMNST
-138 EPPKEEDYFTGG
+138 FN
-150 FGNFLRGVDEISPIG
+150 NFLKTGKDYSKDQFKENAG
-165 IGDFIDD
+165 ELFTN
-172 MARSVSSGYRQGT
+172 VSQNA
-185 LAEAADKLLLKG
+185 L
-197 HKATPEQI
+197 
-205 QKFIDA
+205 
-211 NKYAQQ
+211 NKYFLG
-217 MKPSDEMQD
+217 KDE
-226 YTKTYEEEGK
+226 
-236 GFWGVV
+236 V
-242 KGIFKNPTVVPELIT
+242 GIFDNSEDILKDTFLMT
-257 SSLVG
+257 SMLQS
-262 MATNIDALLA
+262 
-272 GAATIGTGATIGA
+272 
-285 TTGASAG
+285 S
-292 TVVLP
+292 P
-297 VVGTVGGAAAGAI
+297 HI
-310 AGAEASIPYAF
+310 AGA
-321 GVASSVVEAGS
+321 
-332 TFGELLSE
+332 
-340 ELEGKD
+340 
-346 MTKENV
+346 
-352 RAILEDPEKLNSI
+352 
-365 RNKAIARGVIIGT
+365 VI
-378 VDALTGKLASG
+378 
-389 VGAKIMTK
+389 
-397 SAAKSAT
+397 
-404 GAVTK
+404 
-409 GAVVR
+409 
-414 ATAAGAGVES
+414 
-424 VGGSLGEATARGA
+424 
-437 VGQEMD
+437 
-443 VSEIAL
+443 
-449 EGISELPGGVRS
+449 
-461 TIQARL
+461 
-467 AKPSYRVNGEK
+467 KPF
-478 VDANQVDQL
+478 
-487 INTMTPEQL
+487 TTPE
-496 AATDFKIKNDYTG
+496 YTNVL
-509 KEFKIQ
+509 
-515 DKIVTNSI
+515 DNNSKQI
-523 KEEVKKANPDLN
+523 LN
-535 EPSLNAIT
+535 LNKLI
-543 QLEKELKGLE
+543 G
-553 GNKTQTGK
+553 
-561 DKAAAL
+561 D
-567 RTQIKNIQE
+567 
-576 NQIQEEAVVET
+576 
-587 AKAEGM
+587 
-593 SVKAPE
+593 
-599 KNVFYYYEA
+599 KNV
-608 KGEKAPTEV
+608 
-617 PAGYTSMKRV
+617 
-627 ENSEEVKLWKVQK
+627 SEEVKSVAKNKIAGLNAESGAIVNKIVSSIDSMSDTGKSRIAKIEKEQS
-640 PTEAKAAEVKP
+640 ELRAKASEITQDKTVDVNTKKDLLNTLKSQFKLVEDERVNILSGKTTVEEMSVNAP
-651 AEVKTEEAITNEKP
+651 AEVKVEEIKPIEVKEIVAPKEDLTAGKGLFSEPVEDVIKTAENYKKSKGITVDAGERITDIDVENSKKIADAYDEMQSNPNDPEVKAAYNAMANETVDQFKYLIDNGYIVELYDGKTEPYKNSEEMLKDLRDNKHLYVFSTEEGFGDTPITE
-665 VVTKTADEQKQEIE
+665 
-679 AEKQEELNGYSVQT
+679 
-693 RMIDAAFQANA
+693 
-704 REFKP
+704 
-709 KPYPS
+709 
-714 KEYDYPK
+714 
-721 EITHNGVVYKL
+721 
-732 GPTVNDH
+732 
-739 FTVTNTET
+739 
-747 GFQTKHTH
+747 
-755 AAIYNITDPKSTQF
+755 
-769 KDRQAELDKEIEKVE
+769 KDRQENPLLKDSGFTDKNGKKLLINDAFRFVHDIFGHGERGNSFGAKGEENAWDVHSRMYSPEARRAMTTE
-784 TKYQE
+784 TRGQNSWVNF
-789 KIADLTI
+789 
-796 LKNKPVEV
+796 NKGMRNEDGSI
-804 KPTEV
+804 KKKGDEGYLSPTER
-809 KPAIESPIELKE
+809 PFA
-821 GEELVDVKQDENGNT
+821 
-836 LTYVAETSE
+836 
-845 KKGVKTTKFKFNRS
+845 
-859 DKSSDQR
+859 DQ
-866 AGSGVDADK
+866 K
-875 VLDKYGY
+875 
-882 EIDNDSVPSG
+882 
-892 VKVREILEIREGE
+892 
-905 KTTGATA
+905 
-912 TFVDGEGNIIK
+912 
-923 AEIVLEP
+923 
-930 KAKEAKAEEVKTVTH
+930 
-945 NGIEYTK
+945 
-952 NNAGNW
+952 
-958 VNTKTGNEI
+958 
-967 KGIGEKGKD
+967 
-976 LIKTL
+976 
-981 DDLAKPAEVK
+981 
-991 GISPETSSNVANLT
+991 
-1005 QDGEGNYVFY
+1005 
-1015 HTSPTTLETIEPNK
+1015 
-1029 YGTNPRNVTS
+1029 
-1039 AEEKTAIGR
+1039 
-1048 VGGVSMYYPA
+1048 
-1058 ENVAESIVSG
+1058 
-1068 NTHMVKI
+1068 
-1075 PESEVYDFNADP
+1075 
-1087 LNLIEEARSKFEK
+1087 
-1100 EFPGQAFTPND
+1100 
-1111 QFAQVT
+1111 
-1117 KLAGDRGFKM
+1117 
-1127 VVGEWKDTTRAQT
+1127 
-1140 TEPLKPVDVKEK
+1140 
-1152 NGSVITKPFKEDF
+1152 
-1165 VSNKDKGLKSVIPET
+1165 
-1180 KEDKLKKVYEEIYDF
+1180 
-1195 KNDKKEYKDVYHLK
+1195 
-1209 EDYTKLSQE
+1209 
-1218 EITKMIEESNLPQEY
+1218 
-1233 KDRYNEALKYE
+1233 
-1244 PGQRRTVS
+1244 
-1252 IVGESVEVENAPEG
+1252 
-1266 NHLNIG
+1266 IG
-1272 LLEGRT
+1272 LLPEW
-1278 DKLMSADD
+1278 A
-1286 VLSKLPKDVK
+1286 
-1296 VISHS
+1296 S
-1301 EIQGTEPSISVEI
+1301 ESIYE
-1314 SRPLTNIE
+1314 TAE
-1322 MTKFLEDTKQQAIAQ
+1322 
-1337 LSDKKGVLYDT
+1337 
-1348 KRGTSEGWGEF
+1348 
-1359 NPEYFVTQDGKNLTQ
+1359 
-1374 FKPTEPTKKYSE
+1374 KPTEPTKKNTE

-1392 DKVRNSD
+1392 DKVRSLD
-1399 LPDWAKANIEGGKKQ
+1399 LPDWLKANIEGGKKQ
-1414 GVDAGTMK
+1414 GVDADTMK

-1478 PLEMEA
+1478 PLEMES

-1505 KDEDFNSLTEEE
+1505 KDKDFNSLTEEQ

-1550 SWLKKFI
+1550 NWLKKFI

-1571 EQMEKA
+1571 EQMEGA

-1610 FDKSNKDSWANRA
+1610 FDKSNKESWANRA

-1632 LGTYMYAL
+1632 LGVYMYAL

-1726 KYAKEFREKVIKPA
+1726 KYASEFRENVIKPA

-1752 DLYDKLQ
+1752 ELYDKLQ

-1770 VEKAMK
+1770 VEKAMT

-1911 RGLYVINSW
+1911 RGLYIVNSW

-1955 DIKNITGKIANP
+1955 DIKNVTGQIANP

-1981 KGNYD
+1981 KGKYD

-2255 KFGPKKKESDLYF
+2255 KFGAKKKESDLYF
-2268 ESVRPGSLW
+2268 ESVRTESLW

-2282 NEWTGGNAMEKGY
+2282 NEWTGGSAMEKGY

-2307 DALGGGTG
+2307 DAFGGGTG

-2322 YTGKTA
+2322 YTGKIA
-2328 AKEVVESIHGKEM
+2328 AKEVVESVHGKEM

-2380 DQLSKEEVTKF
+2380 DQLTKEEITKF
-2391 TKQLKEAVKSQALE
+2391 TKQLKEAVKSQALDT
-2405 RQDAKQMYNA
+2405 QDAKQMYNT

-2443 KFIKGAN
+2443 KFIKGAK

>member
-15 SAKIKAKYPE
+15 SAKIKAKYPQ
-25 YKDVDDIVL
+25 YKDVDDVVL
-34 AKKIIEKYPEYA
+34 AKKMVEKYPEYV

-53 VKKKGSSKPTSQE
+53 VKKKDSSVSTPQE
-66 AAGVSPTRTTTPG
+66 AAGVSPTRTTTQG

-85 PPMGAQASGGLGGP
+85 PPMGAQASGGLGGQTGSP

-121 TATLPTK
+121 TQQPPTK

-172 MARSVSSGYRQGT
+172 MARSVSSGYRQGRS
-185 LAEAADKLLLKG
+185 AEAAGNLIVSGANPSDEEITQFIESRKL
-197 HKATPEQI
+197 AEEI
-205 QKFIDA
+205 
-211 NKYAQQ
+211 
-217 MKPSDEMQD
+217 KPSAEMQD

-242 KGIFKNPTVVPELIT
+242 KGLFKNPTVIPELIV
-257 SSLVG
+257 SSLTS
-262 MATNIDALLA
+262 MATNTDAIKA
-272 GAATIGTGATIGA
+272 GVGTIIAGGSIGA
-285 TTGASAG
+285 TTGATGGSVVPVIG
-292 TVVLP
+292 T
-297 VVGTVGGAAAGAI
+297 GIGAGAGAV
-310 AGAEASIPYAF
+310 AGAEAAIPFAF
-321 GVASSVVEAGS
+321 GAASAIVEMGS
-332 TFGELLSE
+332 TFGELLQE
-340 ELEGKD
+340 ELGGKE
-346 MTKENV
+346 MSKENV
-352 RAILEDPEKLNSI
+352 RAILENPDKLQSI
-365 RNKAIARGVIIGT
+365 RNKAIARGLVIGT
-378 VDALTGKLASG
+378 IDTVTGKLATG

-443 VSEIAL
+443 TSEIAL
-449 EGISELPGGVRS
+449 EGLAELPGGIRS

-478 VDANQVDQL
+478 VDADQVDQL

-523 KEEVKKANPDLN
+523 KQEVKKANPDLN

-561 DKAAAL
+561 DKAAAI

-627 ENSEEVKLWKVQK
+627 ENSEEVKLWNAQKPSEIK
-640 PTEAKAAEVKP
+640 PTEEV
-651 AEVKTEEAITNEKP
+651 
-665 VVTKTADEQKQEIE
+665 
-679 AEKQEELNGYSVQT
+679 
-693 RMIDAAFQANA
+693 
-704 REFKP
+704 
-709 KPYPS
+709 
-714 KEYDYPK
+714 
-721 EITHNGVVYKL
+721 
-732 GPTVNDH
+732 
-739 FTVTNTET
+739 
-747 GFQTKHTH
+747 
-755 AAIYNITDPKSTQF
+755 
-769 KDRQAELDKEIEKVE
+769 
-784 TKYQE
+784 
-789 KIADLTI
+789 
-796 LKNKPVEV
+796 
-804 KPTEV
+804 
-809 KPAIESPIELKE
+809 
-821 GEELVDVKQDENGNT
+821 
-836 LTYVAETSE
+836 
-845 KKGVKTTKFKFNRS
+845 
-859 DKSSDQR
+859 
-866 AGSGVDADK
+866 
-875 VLDKYGY
+875 
-882 EIDNDSVPSG
+882 
-892 VKVREILEIREGE
+892 
-905 KTTGATA
+905 
-912 TFVDGEGNIIK
+912 
-923 AEIVLEP
+923 
-930 KAKEAKAEEVKTVTH
+930 AEEVTPT
-945 NGIEYTK
+945 
-952 NNAGNW
+952 
-958 VNTKTGNEI
+958 EI
-967 KGIGEKGKD
+967 KP
-976 LIKTL
+976 T
-981 DDLAKPAEVK
+981 EVK

-1048 VGGVSMYYPA
+1048 VNGVSMYYPA

-1087 LNLIEEARSKFEK
+1087 LNLIEEARAKFEK

-1117 KLAGDRGFKM
+1117 KIAGDRGFKM

-1140 TEPLKPVDVKEK
+1140 TEPLKPIDVKEMEGNK
-1152 NGSVITKPFKEDF
+1152 IIKPFKEDF
-1165 VSNKDKGLKSVIPET
+1165 VSNKDKGFKSIIPESKDVKL
-1180 KEDKLKKVYEEIYDF
+1180 KEVYDNINKERNTQNNYDKLYSLREDF
-1195 KNDKKEYKDVYHLK
+1195 P
-1209 EDYTKLSQE
+1209 KLSQD
-1218 EITKMIEESNLPQEY
+1218 EITTMIEESDISQEL
-1233 KDRYNEALKYE
+1233 KDAYAEAVAYE
-1244 PGQRRTVS
+1244 PEQRRTEAPTSKIIPGEKTIISGVEIKYPTKEQSDTRKQERTSVEYVDKAANLLQEEDVDTIKKDLDGDFGLLTAENPMAQPLTENENSELNKKAEEWLKEKGYNPRRVTGKYDQAENSFFVPGLTKSDAVEFAKEFNQESVAHSEGLVYQDGSINPRIKEQDNFSFEDYSPESNYVS
-1252 IVGESVEVENAPEG
+1252 IIKTKDGLKTFSVGYDFETKIPG
-1266 NHLNIG
+1266 
-1272 LLEGRT
+1272 
-1278 DKLMSADD
+1278 
-1286 VLSKLPKDVK
+1286 
-1296 VISHS
+1296 
-1301 EIQGTEPSISVEI
+1301 EIT
-1314 SRPLTNIE
+1314 
-1322 MTKFLEDTKQQAIAQ
+1322 
-1337 LSDKKGVLYDT
+1337 
-1348 KRGTSEGWGEF
+1348 
-1359 NPEYFVTQDGKNLTQ
+1359 
-1374 FKPTEPTKKYSE
+1374 PTETKETNVES
-1386 KAKELA
+1386 
-1392 DKVRNSD
+1392 
-1399 LPDWAKANIEGGKKQ
+1399 
-1414 GVDAGTMK
+1414 
-1422 EALAKAIEKTGEL
+1422 
-1435 MDKGIEFAEAV
+1435 
-1446 KEAINDIVNLLGED
+1446 
-1460 KRASIEKDF
+1460 
-1469 ADYYQSTQK
+1469 
-1478 PLEMEA
+1478 

-1505 KDEDFNSLTEEE
+1505 KDDDFNSLTEEQ

-1529 STSQAIDQAAQAPKL
+1529 STSQAVDQAAQAPKL

-1550 SWLKKFI
+1550 NWLKKFV

-1571 EQMEKA
+1571 EQMEGA

-1610 FDKSNKDSWANRA
+1610 FDKSNKESWANRA

-1726 KYAKEFREKVIKPA
+1726 KYASEFRDKVIKPS

-1752 DLYDKLQ
+1752 ELYDKLQ

-1770 VEKAMK
+1770 VEKAMT

-1837 AELDKN
+1837 AELDEK

-1911 RGLYVINSW
+1911 RGLYIVNSW
-1920 IRSTATLMN
+1920 IRSTATLWN
-1929 PNFLITN
+1929 PNFLGTN

-1955 DIKNITGKIANP
+1955 DIKNVTGKIANP

-2195 TGRKDATEATS
+2195 TGRKDATDATS

-2255 KFGPKKKESDLYF
+2255 KFGAKKKESDLYF

-2282 NEWTGGNAMEKGY
+2282 NEWTGGSAMEKGY

-2322 YTGKTA
+2322 YTGKIA

-2366 QLQYIY
+2366 ELQYIY

-2391 TKQLKEAVKSQALE
+2391 TKQLKEAVKSQALD
-2405 RQDAKQMYNA
+2405 RQDAKQMYNT

-2443 KFIKGAN
+2443 KFIKGAK

>member
-1 MEETQDPPLTPQQF
+1 MDEVDEFGIP
-15 SAKIKAKYPE
+15 IKKPA
-25 YKDVDDIVL
+25 V
-34 AKKIIEKYPEYA
+34 AKKSVDE
-46 KKVSFGE
+46 FGIPI
-53 VKKKGSSKPTSQE
+53 KKKGSSEPTSQE
-66 AAGVSPTRTTTPG
+66 KAGVSPTKPIQKG

-85 PPMGAQASGGLGGP
+85 PPTRAQASVALGGP
-99 FQSIDPFGGKGAVG
+99 TKLFGQEEEKRPTSIMYGDGLKSEAFVPTSTPIDTEQSIKYLEKKTNLKLGQKFNVEEQERNRKELERLKALKKKTPIEEPVDDIFTYQFNSVRDLNNYTSKAKEEVDAEVNNTGFLNVIKSGLSSAYNTVVSGIGKLADLTPQDISAVQIEKNPI
-113 AIISEQQK
+113 AKEISEVKSDPKNSKLTEEEVNFKAYQLAIENKAKSLRNSQTDDYLESVPENVKNNLQFNKVDDLK
-121 TATLPTK
+121 TIEDN
-128 KAAPAVTKKV
+128 TKKV
-138 EPPKEEDYFTGG
+138 VKVRDSYLASLENDYIRLYQLQQANQDQNEIANVENRIKSNTEYIKKLDKSIYGLDREHGSAEEEVELLKRNYDMLY
-150 FGNFLRGVDEISPIG
+150 NISG
-165 IGDFIDD
+165 
-172 MARSVSSGYRQGT
+172 RVTQGT
-185 LAEAADKLLLKG
+185 LNALVTTGDMIADFILPESENNPEYINRLKKSKDELVTETVNNISGLSDTFRKDIKDVNNVNDFINWSSDVFAVQVPNLVAASTGNPGLAVMGATSMAQKRFDMKQEVLNGTAKYDDLQMVSIPLLWGAAEVVSEIPTVSILKKAGLATSAINADDVLKRELINSTFNNFLKTG
-197 HKATPEQI
+197 KDYSKDQFKEASGELFTNVSQN
-205 QKFIDA
+205 A
-211 NKYAQQ
+211 LNKYFLG
-217 MKPSDEMQD
+217 KDE
-226 YTKTYEEEGK
+226 
-236 GFWGVV
+236 V
-242 KGIFKNPTVVPELIT
+242 GIFDNSEDILKDTFLMT
-257 SSLVG
+257 SMLQS
-262 MATNIDALLA
+262 
-272 GAATIGTGATIGA
+272 
-285 TTGASAG
+285 S
-292 TVVLP
+292 P
-297 VVGTVGGAAAGAI
+297 HI
-310 AGAEASIPYAF
+310 AGA
-321 GVASSVVEAGS
+321 
-332 TFGELLSE
+332 
-340 ELEGKD
+340 
-346 MTKENV
+346 
-352 RAILEDPEKLNSI
+352 
-365 RNKAIARGVIIGT
+365 VI
-378 VDALTGKLASG
+378 
-389 VGAKIMTK
+389 
-397 SAAKSAT
+397 
-404 GAVTK
+404 
-409 GAVVR
+409 
-414 ATAAGAGVES
+414 
-424 VGGSLGEATARGA
+424 
-437 VGQEMD
+437 
-443 VSEIAL
+443 
-449 EGISELPGGVRS
+449 
-461 TIQARL
+461 
-467 AKPSYRVNGEK
+467 KPF
-478 VDANQVDQL
+478 
-487 INTMTPEQL
+487 TTPE
-496 AATDFKIKNDYTG
+496 YTNVL
-509 KEFKIQ
+509 
-515 DKIVTNSI
+515 DNNSKQI
-523 KEEVKKANPDLN
+523 LN
-535 EPSLNAIT
+535 LNKLI
-543 QLEKELKGLE
+543 G
-553 GNKTQTGK
+553 
-561 DKAAAL
+561 D
-567 RTQIKNIQE
+567 
-576 NQIQEEAVVET
+576 
-587 AKAEGM
+587 
-593 SVKAPE
+593 
-599 KNVFYYYEA
+599 KNV
-608 KGEKAPTEV
+608 
-617 PAGYTSMKRV
+617 
-627 ENSEEVKLWKVQK
+627 SEEVKSVAKNKIAGLNAESGAIVNKVVSSIDSMSDAGKSRIAKIEKEQS
-640 PTEAKAAEVKP
+640 ELRAKASEITEDKTIDVNTKKDLLNSLKSQFKLVEDERVNILSGKTTVEEMSVNAP
-651 AEVKTEEAITNEKP
+651 AEVK
-665 VVTKTADEQKQEIE
+665 
-679 AEKQEELNGYSVQT
+679 
-693 RMIDAAFQANA
+693 
-704 REFKP
+704 
-709 KPYPS
+709 
-714 KEYDYPK
+714 
-721 EITHNGVVYKL
+721 
-732 GPTVNDH
+732 
-739 FTVTNTET
+739 
-747 GFQTKHTH
+747 
-755 AAIYNITDPKSTQF
+755 
-769 KDRQAELDKEIEKVE
+769 VE
-784 TKYQE
+784 D
-789 KIADLTI
+789 I
-796 LKNKPVEV
+796 
-804 KPTEV
+804 KPT
-809 KPAIESPIELKE
+809 
-821 GEELVDVKQDENGNT
+821 
-836 LTYVAETSE
+836 
-845 KKGVKTTKFKFNRS
+845 
-859 DKSSDQR
+859 
-866 AGSGVDADK
+866 
-875 VLDKYGY
+875 
-882 EIDNDSVPSG
+882 
-892 VKVREILEIREGE
+892 
-905 KTTGATA
+905 
-912 TFVDGEGNIIK
+912 
-923 AEIVLEP
+923 
-930 KAKEAKAEEVKTVTH
+930 
-945 NGIEYTK
+945 
-952 NNAGNW
+952 
-958 VNTKTGNEI
+958 
-967 KGIGEKGKD
+967 
-976 LIKTL
+976 
-981 DDLAKPAEVK
+981 EVK

-1048 VGGVSMYYPA
+1048 VNGVSMYYPA

-1087 LNLIEEARSKFEK
+1087 LNLIEEARAKFEK

-1117 KLAGDRGFKM
+1117 KIAGDRGFKM

-1140 TEPLKPVDVKEK
+1140 TEPLKPIDVKEMEGNK
-1152 NGSVITKPFKEDF
+1152 IIKPFKEDF
-1165 VSNKDKGLKSVIPET
+1165 VSNKDKGFKSIIPESKDVKL
-1180 KEDKLKKVYEEIYDF
+1180 KEVYDNINKERNTQNNYDKLYSLREDF
-1195 KNDKKEYKDVYHLK
+1195 P
-1209 EDYTKLSQE
+1209 KLSQD
-1218 EITKMIEESNLPQEY
+1218 EITTMIEESDISQEL
-1233 KDRYNEALKYE
+1233 KDAYAEAVAYE
-1244 PGQRRTVS
+1244 PEQRRT
-1252 IVGESVEVENAPEG
+1252 EAP
-1266 NHLNIG
+1266 
-1272 LLEGRT
+1272 T
-1278 DKLMSADD
+1278 
-1286 VLSKLPKDVK
+1286 SKIIPD
-1296 VISHS
+1296 
-1301 EIQGTEPSISVEI
+1301 ET
-1314 SRPLTNIE
+1314 
-1322 MTKFLEDTKQQAIAQ
+1322 
-1337 LSDKKGVLYDT
+1337 
-1348 KRGTSEGWGEF
+1348 
-1359 NPEYFVTQDGKNLTQ
+1359 
-1374 FKPTEPTKKYSE
+1374 KPTEPTKKNTE

-1392 DKVRNSD
+1392 DKVRNLD
-1399 LPDWAKANIEGGKKQ
+1399 LPDWLKANIEGGKKQ
-1414 GVDAGTMK
+1414 GVDADTMK

-1505 KDEDFNSLTEEE
+1505 KDEDFNSLTEEQ

-1550 SWLKKFI
+1550 NWLKKFI

-1571 EQMEKA
+1571 EQMEGA

-1610 FDKSNKDSWANRA
+1610 FDKSNKESWANRA

-1651 EREENFKKEVDALN
+1651 EREDNFKKEVDALN

-1726 KYAKEFREKVIKPA
+1726 KYASEFREKVIKPA

-1752 DLYDKLQ
+1752 ELYDKLQ

-1770 VEKAMK
+1770 VEKAMT

-1891 EIKDKAMRD
+1891 EVKDKAMRD
-1900 ALQSQGIQRGI
+1900 ALQNQGIQRGI
-1911 RGLYVINSW
+1911 RGLYIVNSW

-1955 DIKNITGKIANP
+1955 DIKNVTGQIANP
-1967 KNLKSAGQGIIQDS
+1967 KNLKAAGQGIIQDS
-1981 KGNYD
+1981 KGKYD

-2034 ALNKLG
+2034 TLNKLG

-2062 KDAGVSTEEA
+2062 KDAGVSVEEA

-2255 KFGPKKKESDLYF
+2255 KFGAKKKESDLYF

-2282 NEWTGGNAMEKGY
+2282 NEWTGGSAMEKGY
-2295 VDISPEILDHYY
+2295 IDISPEILDHYY
-2307 DALGGGTG
+2307 DAIGGGTG
-2315 KFISDVG
+2315 KFMSDVW
-2322 YTGKTA
+2322 YTGKIAT
-2328 AKEVVESIHGKEM
+2328 KEVVESVHGKEM

-2354 VKAFFGSKPEKK
+2354 VKAFFGSKPEKQK
-2366 QLQYIY
+2366 LQYIY
-2372 ETFERSAI
+2372 ETFERSSI
-2380 DQLSKEEVTKF
+2380 DQLTKEEITKF
-2391 TKQLKEAVKSQALE
+2391 TKQLKEAVKSQTLDT
-2405 RQDAKQMYNA
+2405 QDARQMYKS

-2428 VQEVRPA
+2428 VQEVKPG
-2435 DMTKKEYI
+2435 DMTKKQYI

>member
-1 MEETQDPPLTPQQF
+1 MAELLDNQDEQGVPPLPGGYVAVKKQSQGTPPLP
-15 SAKIKAKYPE
+15 SGY
-25 YKDVDDIVL
+25 V
-34 AKKIIEKYPEYA
+34 
-46 KKVSFGE
+46 
-53 VKKKGSSKPTSQE
+53 VKKKESSKPTSQKGD
-66 AAGVSPTRTTTPG
+66 GVSPTKTTTPG

-85 PPMGAQASGGLGGP
+85 LPMGAQASGGLGGQTGSP

-113 AIISEQQK
+113 AIVSEQQK
-121 TATLPTK
+121 TQQPPTK
-128 KAAPAVTKKV
+128 KAAPAVTKQA

-150 FGNFLRGVDEISPIG
+150 FGNFLRGVDEIVPIG
-165 IGDFIDD
+165 IGDFVDD
-172 MARSVSSGYRQGT
+172 MARSVSAGYRQGT

-211 NKYAQQ
+211 NKDAQQ

-242 KGIFKNPTVVPELIT
+242 KGIFKNPTVIPELIT

-262 MATNIDALLA
+262 MATNKDALKA
-272 GAATIGTGATIGA
+272 GAATIGAGAAIGA

-292 TVVLP
+292 TVALP
-297 VVGTVGGAAAGAI
+297 VVGTVGGATAGAI
-310 AGAEASIPYAF
+310 AGAEAAIPYAF

-332 TFGELLSE
+332 TFGELLAE
-340 ELEGKD
+340 ELKGED

-352 RAILEDPEKLNSI
+352 KSILENPEKLNSI

-378 VDALTGKLASG
+378 ADALTGKLASG

-424 VGGSLGEATARGA
+424 IGGSLGEATARGA

-449 EGISELPGGVRS
+449 EGIAELPGGVRS

-478 VDANQVDQL
+478 VDADQVDEL

-496 AATDFKIKNDYTG
+496 FATDIKIKNDYTG

-523 KEEVKKANPDLN
+523 KQDIKKANPDLN

-543 QLEKELKGLE
+543 QLEKELQSLE

-561 DKAAAL
+561 DKAAAI

-617 PAGYTSMKRV
+617 PAGYTSMKKV
-627 ENSEEVKLWKVQK
+627 ENSEEVKLWNAQK
-640 PTEAKAAEVKP
+640 PSEIKP
-651 AEVKTEEAITNEKP
+651 AEV
-665 VVTKTADEQKQEIE
+665 
-679 AEKQEELNGYSVQT
+679 
-693 RMIDAAFQANA
+693 
-704 REFKP
+704 
-709 KPYPS
+709 
-714 KEYDYPK
+714 
-721 EITHNGVVYKL
+721 
-732 GPTVNDH
+732 
-739 FTVTNTET
+739 
-747 GFQTKHTH
+747 
-755 AAIYNITDPKSTQF
+755 
-769 KDRQAELDKEIEKVE
+769 
-784 TKYQE
+784 
-789 KIADLTI
+789 
-796 LKNKPVEV
+796 
-804 KPTEV
+804 
-809 KPAIESPIELKE
+809 
-821 GEELVDVKQDENGNT
+821 
-836 LTYVAETSE
+836 VAEEVT
-845 KKGVKTTKFKFNRS
+845 
-859 DKSSDQR
+859 
-866 AGSGVDADK
+866 
-875 VLDKYGY
+875 
-882 EIDNDSVPSG
+882 P
-892 VKVREILEIREGE
+892 
-905 KTTGATA
+905 
-912 TFVDGEGNIIK
+912 
-923 AEIVLEP
+923 AEV
-930 KAKEAKAEEVKTVTH
+930 KAEEVKPT
-945 NGIEYTK
+945 
-952 NNAGNW
+952 
-958 VNTKTGNEI
+958 
-967 KGIGEKGKD
+967 
-976 LIKTL
+976 
-981 DDLAKPAEVK
+981 EVK

-1048 VGGVSMYYPA
+1048 VNGVSMYYPA

-1087 LNLIEEARSKFEK
+1087 LNLIEEARAKFEK

-1117 KLAGDRGFKM
+1117 KIAGDRGFKM

-1140 TEPLKPVDVKEK
+1140 TEPLKPVDVKEMEGNK
-1152 NGSVITKPFKEDF
+1152 IIKPFKEDF
-1165 VSNKDKGLKSVIPET
+1165 VSNKDKGFESIIPESKDVKL
-1180 KEDKLKKVYEEIYDF
+1180 KEVYDNINKERNTQNNYDKLYSLREDF
-1195 KNDKKEYKDVYHLK
+1195 P
-1209 EDYTKLSQE
+1209 KLSQD
-1218 EITKMIEESNLPQEY
+1218 EITTMIEESDISQEL
-1233 KDRYNEALKYE
+1233 KDAYAEAVAYE
-1244 PGQRRTVS
+1244 PEQRRTKAPTSKIIPGEKIIISGVEIKYPTKEQSDTRKQERTAVEYVDKAANLLQEEDVDTIKKELDGDFGLLTAENPMAQPLTENENSELNKKAEEWLKEKGYNPRRVTGKYDQAENSFFVPGLTKSDAVEFAKEFNQESVAHSEGLVYQDGSINPRIKTEDNFSFEDYSPESNYVS
-1252 IVGESVEVENAPEG
+1252 IVKTKDGLKTFSVGYDFETKIPGE
-1266 NHLNIG
+1266 I
-1272 LLEGRT
+1272 T
-1278 DKLMSADD
+1278 
-1286 VLSKLPKDVK
+1286 
-1296 VISHS
+1296 
-1301 EIQGTEPSISVEI
+1301 
-1314 SRPLTNIE
+1314 
-1322 MTKFLEDTKQQAIAQ
+1322 
-1337 LSDKKGVLYDT
+1337 
-1348 KRGTSEGWGEF
+1348 
-1359 NPEYFVTQDGKNLTQ
+1359 
-1374 FKPTEPTKKYSE
+1374 PTETKE
-1386 KAKELA
+1386 TN
-1392 DKVRNSD
+1392 V
-1399 LPDWAKANIEGGKKQ
+1399 
-1414 GVDAGTMK
+1414 
-1422 EALAKAIEKTGEL
+1422 
-1435 MDKGIEFAEAV
+1435 
-1446 KEAINDIVNLLGED
+1446 
-1460 KRASIEKDF
+1460 
-1469 ADYYQSTQK
+1469 
-1478 PLEMEA
+1478 EA

-1505 KDEDFNSLTEEE
+1505 KDEDFNSLTEEQ

-1529 STSQAIDQAAQAPKL
+1529 STSQAVDQAAQAPKL

-1571 EQMEKA
+1571 EQMEGA

-1610 FDKSNKDSWANRA
+1610 FDKSNKESWANRA

-1651 EREENFKKEVDALN
+1651 EREENFKKEVDVLN

-1726 KYAKEFREKVIKPA
+1726 KYASEFREKVIKPA

-1752 DLYDKLQ
+1752 ELYDKLQ

-1911 RGLYVINSW
+1911 RGLYIVNSW

-1955 DIKNITGKIANP
+1955 DIKNVTGQIANP
-1967 KNLKSAGQGIIQDS
+1967 KNLKYDGQGIIQDS
-1981 KGNYD
+1981 KGKYD

-2113 LSKSKTART
+2113 LAKSKTART

-2255 KFGPKKKESDLYF
+2255 KFGAKKKESDLYF

-2282 NEWTGGNAMEKGY
+2282 NEWTGGSAMEKGY

-2322 YTGKTA
+2322 YTGKIA
-2328 AKEVVESIHGKEM
+2328 AKEVVESVHGKEM

-2366 QLQYIY
+2366 QLQYVY

-2380 DQLSKEEVTKF
+2380 DQLTKEEITKF
-2391 TKQLKEAVKSQALE
+2391 KNQLKEAVKSQALDT
-2405 RQDAKQMYNA
+2405 QDARQMYKN

-2428 VQEVRPA
+2428 VQEVKPG
-2435 DMTKKEYI
+2435 DMTKKQYI

>member
-1 MEETQDPPLTPQQF
+1 MAELLDNQDEQGVPPLPGGYVAVKKQSQGTPPLP
-15 SAKIKAKYPE
+15 SGY
-25 YKDVDDIVL
+25 V
-34 AKKIIEKYPEYA
+34 
-46 KKVSFGE
+46 
-53 VKKKGSSKPTSQE
+53 VKKKESSKPTSQKGD
-66 AAGVSPTRTTTPG
+66 GVSPTKTTTPG

-85 PPMGAQASGGLGGP
+85 LPMGAQASGGLGGQTGSP

-113 AIISEQQK
+113 AIVSEQQK
-121 TATLPTK
+121 TQQPPTK
-128 KAAPAVTKKV
+128 KAAPAVTKQA

-150 FGNFLRGVDEISPIG
+150 FGNFLRGVDEIVPIG
-165 IGDFIDD
+165 IGDFVDD
-172 MARSVSSGYRQGT
+172 MARSVSAGYRQGT

-211 NKYAQQ
+211 NKDAQQ

-242 KGIFKNPTVVPELIT
+242 KGIFKNPTVIPELIT

-262 MATNIDALLA
+262 MATNKDALKA
-272 GAATIGTGATIGA
+272 GAATIGAGAAIGA

-292 TVVLP
+292 TVALP
-297 VVGTVGGAAAGAI
+297 VVGTVGGATAGAI
-310 AGAEASIPYAF
+310 AGAEAAIPYAF

-332 TFGELLSE
+332 TFGELLAE
-340 ELEGKD
+340 ELKGED

-352 RAILEDPEKLNSI
+352 KSILENPEKLNSI

-378 VDALTGKLASG
+378 ADALTGKLASG

-424 VGGSLGEATARGA
+424 IGGSLGEATARGA

-449 EGISELPGGVRS
+449 EGIAELPGGVRS

-478 VDANQVDQL
+478 VDADQVDEL

-496 AATDFKIKNDYTG
+496 FATDIKIKNDYTG

-523 KEEVKKANPDLN
+523 KQDIKKANPDLN

-543 QLEKELKGLE
+543 QLEKELQSLE

-561 DKAAAL
+561 DKAAAI

-617 PAGYTSMKRV
+617 PAGYTSMKKV
-627 ENSEEVKLWKVQK
+627 ENSEEVKLWNAQK
-640 PTEAKAAEVKP
+640 PSEIKP
-651 AEVKTEEAITNEKP
+651 AEV
-665 VVTKTADEQKQEIE
+665 
-679 AEKQEELNGYSVQT
+679 
-693 RMIDAAFQANA
+693 
-704 REFKP
+704 
-709 KPYPS
+709 
-714 KEYDYPK
+714 
-721 EITHNGVVYKL
+721 
-732 GPTVNDH
+732 
-739 FTVTNTET
+739 
-747 GFQTKHTH
+747 
-755 AAIYNITDPKSTQF
+755 
-769 KDRQAELDKEIEKVE
+769 
-784 TKYQE
+784 
-789 KIADLTI
+789 
-796 LKNKPVEV
+796 
-804 KPTEV
+804 
-809 KPAIESPIELKE
+809 
-821 GEELVDVKQDENGNT
+821 
-836 LTYVAETSE
+836 VAEEVT
-845 KKGVKTTKFKFNRS
+845 
-859 DKSSDQR
+859 
-866 AGSGVDADK
+866 
-875 VLDKYGY
+875 
-882 EIDNDSVPSG
+882 P
-892 VKVREILEIREGE
+892 
-905 KTTGATA
+905 
-912 TFVDGEGNIIK
+912 
-923 AEIVLEP
+923 AEV
-930 KAKEAKAEEVKTVTH
+930 KAEEVKPT
-945 NGIEYTK
+945 
-952 NNAGNW
+952 
-958 VNTKTGNEI
+958 
-967 KGIGEKGKD
+967 
-976 LIKTL
+976 
-981 DDLAKPAEVK
+981 EVK

-1048 VGGVSMYYPA
+1048 VNGVSMYYPA

-1087 LNLIEEARSKFEK
+1087 LNLIEEARAKFEK

-1117 KLAGDRGFKM
+1117 KIAGDRGFKM

-1140 TEPLKPVDVKEK
+1140 TEPLKPVDVKEMEGNK
-1152 NGSVITKPFKEDF
+1152 IIKPFKEDF
-1165 VSNKDKGLKSVIPET
+1165 VSNKDKGFESIIPESKDVKL
-1180 KEDKLKKVYEEIYDF
+1180 KEVYDNINKERNTQNNYDKLYSLREDF
-1195 KNDKKEYKDVYHLK
+1195 P
-1209 EDYTKLSQE
+1209 KLSQD
-1218 EITKMIEESNLPQEY
+1218 EITTMIEESDISQEL
-1233 KDRYNEALKYE
+1233 KDAYAEAVAYE
-1244 PGQRRTVS
+1244 PEQRRTKAPTSKIIPGEKIIISGVEIKYPTKEQSDTRKQERTAVEYVDKAANLLQEEDVDTIKKELDGDFGLLTAENPMAQPLTENENSELNKKAEEWLKEKGYNPRRVTGKYDQAENSFFVPGLTKSDAVEFAKEFNQESVAHSEGLVYQDGSINPRIKTEDNFSFEDYSPESNYVS
-1252 IVGESVEVENAPEG
+1252 IVKTKDGLKTFSVGYDFETKIPGE
-1266 NHLNIG
+1266 I
-1272 LLEGRT
+1272 T
-1278 DKLMSADD
+1278 
-1286 VLSKLPKDVK
+1286 
-1296 VISHS
+1296 
-1301 EIQGTEPSISVEI
+1301 
-1314 SRPLTNIE
+1314 
-1322 MTKFLEDTKQQAIAQ
+1322 
-1337 LSDKKGVLYDT
+1337 
-1348 KRGTSEGWGEF
+1348 
-1359 NPEYFVTQDGKNLTQ
+1359 
-1374 FKPTEPTKKYSE
+1374 PTETKE
-1386 KAKELA
+1386 TN
-1392 DKVRNSD
+1392 V
-1399 LPDWAKANIEGGKKQ
+1399 
-1414 GVDAGTMK
+1414 
-1422 EALAKAIEKTGEL
+1422 
-1435 MDKGIEFAEAV
+1435 
-1446 KEAINDIVNLLGED
+1446 
-1460 KRASIEKDF
+1460 
-1469 ADYYQSTQK
+1469 
-1478 PLEMEA
+1478 EA

-1505 KDEDFNSLTEEE
+1505 KDEDFNSLTEEQ

-1529 STSQAIDQAAQAPKL
+1529 STSQAVDQAAQAPKL

-1571 EQMEKA
+1571 EQMEGA

-1610 FDKSNKDSWANRA
+1610 FDKSNKESWANRA

-1651 EREENFKKEVDALN
+1651 EREENFKKEVDVLN

-1726 KYAKEFREKVIKPA
+1726 KYASEFREKVIKPA

-1752 DLYDKLQ
+1752 ELYDKLQ

-1911 RGLYVINSW
+1911 RGLYIVNSW

-1955 DIKNITGKIANP
+1955 DIKNVTGQIANP

-1981 KGNYD
+1981 KGKYD

-2022 EKINKGEKMYTA
+2022 EKINTGEKMYTA

-2113 LSKSKTART
+2113 LAKSKTART

-2255 KFGPKKKESDLYF
+2255 KFGAKKKESDLYF

-2282 NEWTGGNAMEKGY
+2282 NEWTGGSAMEKGY

-2322 YTGKTA
+2322 YTGKIA
-2328 AKEVVESIHGKEM
+2328 AKEVVESVHGKEM

-2366 QLQYIY
+2366 QLQYVY

-2380 DQLSKEEVTKF
+2380 DQLTKEEITKF
-2391 TKQLKEAVKSQALE
+2391 KNQLKEAVKSQALDT
-2405 RQDAKQMYNA
+2405 QDARQMYKN

-2428 VQEVRPA
+2428 VQEVKPG
-2435 DMTKKEYI
+2435 DMTKKQYI